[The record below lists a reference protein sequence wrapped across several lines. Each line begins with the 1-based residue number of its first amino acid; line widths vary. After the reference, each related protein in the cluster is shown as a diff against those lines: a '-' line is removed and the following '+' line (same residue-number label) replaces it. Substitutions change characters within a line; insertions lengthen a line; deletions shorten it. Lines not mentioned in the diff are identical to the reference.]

1 MVTKKKAIVAA
12 RRRPGPQRSKG
23 VPKSR
28 ERGQRLPQKPTA
40 ARHPRPKPVRQP
52 RRKEGWLHWWNRKT
66 MSNPIPIVDPVLNW
80 GAWLIAPSSR
90 AWPNDPRHRSRN
102 LGRVIDGVTG
112 WAADVSGHVP
122 LVGRLCRP
130 VVRVGAHIVRGAEDI
145 INVVTSPFGFGL
157 FIICLLSLL
166 PCSEAS
172 QHWCPEAQRIT
183 NCCSQ
188 REISFCTRTMCW
200 HRHGCVPCSADG
212 CWTPVGVTWSV
223 LNASDRFD
231 LWYHLDWVSGIV
243 YTCDTLDIGEWCG
256 AAAVVVELAV
266 DTLQYHHDFVCNLTC
281 FLFVDPLDSTTW
293 FFEFVG
299 TDLVWVRVIWN
310 IIEGAPGLLGDFVT
324 GGLTVS
330 FLVLI
335 AYTIEGK
342 WSRAIMLLLLIS
354 YAKASGC
361 TSDSVFIAQEPA
373 EVCPTVNTFRGTA
386 LCFTPAPYIVREH
399 HLMPPGARGCI
410 WSKCHTVRTVYHE
423 DQRSG
428 WNLYNPSAGFD
439 YRKFTELFLQALQL
453 WAEQGYPNITSDV
466 KLISAD
472 SERSCYFPTR
482 ARLSGRCTG
491 WKGNLSAGETWEDC
505 GKGMWLTECA
515 VVWSSLVNQSWHTW
529 PSWFGGKRY
538 FIAVDPSER
547 CKQLNWTLRLPGSPE
562 IKSFNYAYRPHNHHY
577 STGEAASGYLQFSA
591 DGAYQVM
598 AGGTI
603 LSPFPYFHDALLLF
617 TFCILV
623 RARYMTFL
631 VAAWLVYT
639 AEGAVVD
646 AFAGPALAAA
656 CPPVAIAV
664 RHLQYQGWSLVFL
677 FLLPFFLELG
687 LLPYIFCAWLG
698 YSTFHSPALAAPHFG
713 LPVSCSFYL
722 LVVGLLL
729 SVFPFAKRVRAGW
742 LWSVTYTRE
751 RFTLAVE
758 TFCRVGRHYQTPL
771 CLISILLPDAA
782 LLCYFTIAFITG
794 WIDILLSSI
803 EEFWLKRMST
813 AEAASLLLRVY
824 DLLGGSGLFVLKWL
838 IRLFGRRGIWLYD
851 HLGEIDPRL
860 RRGLAEAAVW
870 FDPLMLEETEVRYV
884 KDAARKLACGDNVSG
899 LPVVARLGD
908 MVMCGWNSKV
918 HMDGWRLTRPFRV
931 DVSRHTSWFKTLSL
945 ALTGRDTRQARG
957 QVAILGTGLKVSM
970 GFGYG
975 GALVTC
981 YHSSRGKSLAT
992 PSGPTLPLSINAT
1005 DDTVVYPLPPGM
1017 TSLEPCGC
1025 GTSELWCLDRHGG
1038 LHRGELKD
1046 NVMVL
1051 TAPIPL
1057 RDMKGASGSPVLC
1070 SQGHAVGMLK
1080 SVCHVRSTCCKVNF
1094 VSVKESTAIRTVV
1107 PDTTNSLPPAV
1118 PKDYEVRVLHAA
1130 TGTGKTTKIPMQYVR
1145 DGYNV
1150 LVLNPSVMT
1159 TLSMGP
1165 YMLKEYGIAPS
1176 IHTGESSRGTGT
1188 KLTYCTYGKLTA
1200 MDTVLLQWADVVICD
1215 ECHDINAPT
1224 VLGIG
1229 HVLQHAEAAGVK
1241 LVLLAT
1247 ATPPGCATTKHPLI
1261 TEVELGTSGQM
1272 PYYGKK
1278 LEIENYQKG
1287 RHLVFFT
1294 SKELC
1299 ETNARL
1305 FRSMGVNSVAFYRGV
1320 AGSVIPD
1327 TGDVVVCATDAL
1339 MTGYTGDFD
1348 SVTDCNLAVIID
1360 LDIDL
1365 NPTFSI
1371 KLRTVQANAVV
1382 RMQRRGRTGRGRP
1395 GVYRFV
1401 DQGEACSGIVP
1412 ESVIVE
1418 AFDMAY
1424 AWYRMQPGDA
1434 QSLLEIYGRTPGLP
1448 VINSD
1453 LETWASV
1460 MENMKPNP
1468 GLLEKIKLSAENFAT
1483 LTAMQWELSEK
1494 RQAPLPGS
1502 EGRWKGGRYKTGK
1515 CPLIFHLDCDKN
1527 QEWDDS
1533 DPFIQGVSACLG
1545 LTREELAS
1553 GWGLLIAGGVTI
1565 GAAVL
1570 IDATSSLVV
1579 VGGIHINQDYINTI
1593 PSEVLFDL
1601 AGNEAEECGM
1611 DLISVKEHFVPMIDK
1626 LREQAAAL
1634 SATLSAYAKGGAEAA
1649 VKAAPDAA
1657 TYVQSTLLTY
1667 MTEILAGCSTFLGI
1681 ATIRNNAPLACV
1693 HAFVAG
1699 VVSTLPLY
1707 VKCLLG
1713 LAAGSV
1719 AACLTHTKPVCAFVA
1734 SGVIGAGL
1742 AELSLTSVFTSLFTG
1757 YAGATAGANVAYTI
1771 MDGRLPSLEDLLGLM
1786 GGVFNPGAVVAGVV
1800 VAIVLKK
1807 GIADRSPDW
1816 TNRLLAMLARTNVV
1830 PPAYFLDTDT
1840 LSQKIGKLIRDMTP
1854 IQLFH
1859 RLVSWLETPDT
1870 TPCAGDGLLLSLTRS
1885 VYRVL
1890 AGLTEWLKS
1899 HLPMPNFGMLS
1910 CDTPYKGEW
1919 AGNGT
1924 IQTRCGCGKKVT
1936 FRVNGGYVT
1945 KAAVPMTCWNYW
1957 MGGVPIN
1964 GSTCFTGTRP
1974 APVKWMYA
1982 TVLTG
1987 WDDWYEVKRL
1997 DGQYYLTGVSKDI
2010 IEIPTKI
2017 PTELAYCDGA
2027 RAAQHC
2033 GEPPVLI
2040 RDFAKVNGFDITLPI
2055 TLEKLAKLGAER
2067 VEQIR
2072 KEKLEALKPVET
2084 KTSEDLTP
2092 QNKTKL
2098 RGMLTADSLD
2108 KCWETQR
2115 NSVRASEDHKSFLDA
2130 TARHNPSNPP
2140 LEPYKKGCWCLP
2152 GFPCLEHKQDDRV
2165 IPTDEEWAEHKAQFD
2180 NKWQAAKEAQGVN
2193 TPLPSL
2199 DRVKALEPGASE
2211 EEVEDLRRKIAQGCQ
2226 KYGKDPEY
2234 TKAVDD
2240 HWEASK
2246 AAALPKPADPPKD
2259 DKKSEEPDWDTLHDR
2274 VSEKQKELAQ
2284 DPQKQKEA
2292 DDAFNAMFAASWE
2305 KAQQEL
2311 AKRGITPGDAR
2322 PAGSPLIR
2330 STPVVAPKQQTP
2342 SVKPVPED
2350 EKPSDGVANGMVD
2363 RFLEDVEVENAI
2375 LVVGKPV
2382 PSVSSMAEHG
2392 ADIFPRIYDP
2402 PEKTEEIP
2410 MVKLPSSI
2418 TSGIS
2423 SVTSWLTS
2431 PVRSEAS
2438 EQAPLV
2444 PIEEASS
2451 EDESPPEQQSG
2462 STGLTPIGRAKRAF
2476 KKLEASVTSACKAL
2490 VKGDSESEP
2499 LRPKGDER
2507 AVHLAFENP
2516 SYVADDKES
2525 TVPSED
2531 PTGFTQP
2538 NLQVPSSDDEPD
2550 PPPVPAPPEEVDY
2563 SDMPPLEESDPEES
2577 WTTFSESS
2585 RLRLMPETTPKPQRP
2600 KRPKKTLLQKVPASV
2615 MSKIKWRHS
2624 SVGLQESEDG
2634 SWETDE
2640 EEEAHCTWSYVWNGV
2655 PISTR
2660 QIGKLAAPVR
2670 YLTSGLG
2677 RMRQLVYYTSP
2688 ASAEERKAKVTY
2700 WRKGEVDKVLSNVRH
2715 KAIVAASKLNEVEVG
2730 FAYAADLTPPRS
2742 ATSCLSGLT
2751 AAEVRGLSPKAYKL
2765 CMEAYESIGDP
2776 TSKYCM
2782 VTIMPKVEI
2791 FVLTPEK
2798 PTQKPAR
2805 LIAYPPLEMRV
2816 AEKMVLGRIAPA
2828 AVKAVLG
2835 PAYGFQY
2842 TPWERVKVLVD
2853 WWSKK
2858 KRPMGFACDTVCFDS
2873 TVTAED
2879 VAFESQVYAAAA
2891 AKDVTKARIH
2901 GLGSTLYTHSPMYNQ
2916 EGKLLGVRNCR
2927 ASGVFTTSS
2936 SNCLTAFTKASAA
2949 AYHAGLQDVQWL
2961 VHGDDIIGICEA
2973 APTNAEDIS
2982 KLTTFAIWMRKYGC
2996 TQGDVVIPRYSL
3008 EEITAC
3014 SSNVSRATDLGT
3026 NKPYHFLTRDPVIPL
3041 GRAMMEAYDRNAA
3054 QTWVGNIILHYP
3066 AVWASRVLMVHWLD
3080 QIDTLADVPT
3090 DIVLDIWGTD
3100 YTISVWH
3107 LPHLIEKLHGPG
3119 ARRCAYYTADE
3130 IARVQRALKTLGY
3143 PPLRSWKL
3151 KAKALRVRLLQRG
3164 GAFAY
3169 LARHFLWFSVSK
3181 LPPEINESIFKS
3193 LDFKLPS
3200 FESPEGYLRRQTTKF
3215 KFKVDLLTL
3224 LSVLCFM
3231 TFVLM
3236 APVHGSGNFGNVGYA
3251 LALGAG

>member
-28 ERGQRLPQKPTA
+28 ERGQRLPQKPSA
-40 ARHPRPKPVRQP
+40 ARHPKAKPVQKP
-52 RRKEGWLHWWNRKT
+52 HRKEGWLHWWNRKT
-66 MSNPIPIVDPVLNW
+66 MSNPIPIVDPILNW

-145 INVVTSPFGFGL
+145 VNVVTSPFGFGL
-157 FIICLLSLL
+157 FIICLLSILGGVEG
-166 PCSEAS
+166 SS
-172 QHWCPEAQRIT
+172 HWCAEADRIT
-183 NCCSQ
+183 NCCAP
-188 REISFCTRTMCW
+188 REISFCTKTMCW

-231 LWYHLDWVSGIV
+231 LWYHLDWVSGLV
-243 YTCDTLDIGEWCG
+243 YGCDTLNIGEWCAAG
-256 AAAVVVELAV
+256 AVITELVV

-281 FLFVDPLDSTTW
+281 FLFVEPTEPNAW

-299 TDLVWVRVIWN
+299 TDLTWVRVIWSVV
-310 IIEGAPGLLGDFVT
+310 EGAPAVLGDFAT

-330 FLVLI
+330 FLVLV
-335 AYTIEGK
+335 AYVIDGR
-342 WSRAIMLLLLIS
+342 WSRALMLLLLIS
-354 YAKASGC
+354 YARG
-361 TSDSVFIAQEPA
+361 DSCDRTTVDIFKEPM
-373 EVCPTVNTFRGTA
+373 EVCPTVNTYRGTA

-399 HLMPPGARGCI
+399 HVLPPGVRGCV
-410 WSKCHTVRTVYHE
+410 WTKCHTVKTVRHE
-423 DQRSG
+423 NQHSG
-428 WNLYNPSAGFD
+428 YNLYDPSQGFD
-439 YRKFTELFLQALQL
+439 YGKFTELLMEAIQM
-453 WAEQGYPNITSDV
+453 WAHQGYPNLTSEVTTTIKNQD
-466 KLISAD
+466 D
-472 SERSCYFPTR
+472 ERFCYVPTR

-491 WKGNLSAGETWEDC
+491 WYGNLSAGETWEDC
-505 GKGMWLTECA
+505 GKGMWLTKCA

-529 PSWFGGKRY
+529 PTWFGGKRY
-538 FIAVDPSER
+538 FIAVDNSSECQR
-547 CKQLNWTLRLPGSPE
+547 LNWTLRLPGSPE
-562 IKSFNYAYRPHNHHY
+562 IKSFNYAYRPVNHHY
-577 STGEAASGYLQFSA
+577 STGEAASGYLQFSK
-591 DGAYQVM
+591 DGSFQVM

-603 LSPFPYFHDALLLF
+603 LSPFPYFHDAVLLF
-617 TFCILV
+617 SFCVLV
-623 RARYMTFL
+623 RARYVTFL

-639 AEGAVVD
+639 AEGAAVE
-646 AFAGPALAAA
+646 AYAGPALVAAFPA
-656 CPPVAIAV
+656 SFPAV
-664 RHLQYQGWSLVFL
+664 MALHSRGWSLVFL
-677 FLLPFFLELG
+677 LMLPFFLEQG
-687 LLPYIFCAWLG
+687 LLPFIFCAWVG
-698 YSTFHSPALAAPHFG
+698 YSSLHFPALAANPLVG
-713 LPVSCSFYL
+713 GYPSVSLYF
-722 LVVGLLL
+722 LVAGLLL
-729 SVFPFAKRVRAGW
+729 SIFPFSKRVRAGW
-742 LWSVTYTRE
+742 LWSATYTRE
-751 RFTLAVE
+751 RFTCAVE
-758 TFCRVGRHYQTPL
+758 SFCRLDRKSSLVL
-771 CLISILLPDAA
+771 CLVSMLLPDAA
-782 LLCYFTIAFITG
+782 LLCFFTIAVLVG
-794 WIDILLSSI
+794 WIEILLASI

-813 AEAASLLLRVY
+813 AEAAALLLRVF
-824 DLLGGSGLFVLKWL
+824 DLLGGSGLAILRWL
-838 IRLFGRRGIWLYD
+838 IKAFGRRGVWLYD

-860 RRGLAEAAVW
+860 RAGLAEAAVW
-870 FDPLMLEETEVRYV
+870 FDPLMLQETEVRYV
-884 KDAARKLACGDNVSG
+884 QDAARKLACGDAVAG

-908 MVMCGWNSKV
+908 LVMCGWNSKV

-931 DVSRHTSWFKTLSL
+931 DVSRHTGWFKTISL

-957 QVAILGTGLKVSM
+957 QVAILGTGLKASM

-975 GALVTC
+975 GALMTC
-981 YHSSRGKSLAT
+981 YHSSRGKTLAT
-992 PSGPTLPLSINAT
+992 PSGPTLPLSISAT

-1017 TSLEPCGC
+1017 TSLEPCVC

-1038 LHRGELKD
+1038 LHRGELKEK
-1046 NVMVL
+1046 VMVL
-1051 TAPIPL
+1051 TAPVPL
-1057 RDMKGASGSPVLC
+1057 RDMKGASGSPILC

-1080 SVCHVRSTCCKVNF
+1080 SVCHVRGTCCKVNF
-1094 VSVKESTAIRTVV
+1094 VDVKQTTAIRTVI

-1118 PKDYEVRVLHAA
+1118 PKDYEVRVLHAP
-1130 TGTGKTTKIPMQYVR
+1130 TGSGKTTKIPMQYVA

-1176 IHTGESSRGTGT
+1176 IHTGEQTRSTGT

-1200 MDTVLLQWADVVICD
+1200 MDTVLLQWADVIICD
-1215 ECHDINAPT
+1215 ECHDVNAPT
-1224 VLGIG
+1224 ILGIG
-1229 HVLQHAEAAGVK
+1229 HVLQNAEASGVK

-1247 ATPPGCATTKHPLI
+1247 ATPPGCATTKHPMI
-1261 TEVELGTSGQM
+1261 TEVELGTSGEL

-1278 LEIENYQKG
+1278 LELVNYQKG

-1305 FRSMGVNSVAFYRGV
+1305 FKSMGVNAVAFYRGV
-1320 AGSVIPD
+1320 PGGVIPD
-1327 TGDVVVCATDAL
+1327 AGDVVVCATDAL

-1348 SVTDCNLAVIID
+1348 SVTDCNLAVILD
-1360 LDIDL
+1360 LDVDL

-1371 KLRTVQANAVV
+1371 KLRTTQANAVV

-1412 ESVIVE
+1412 ESAVVE

-1424 AWYRMQPGDA
+1424 AWYRLSPGDTE
-1434 QSLLEIYGRTPGLP
+1434 SLLQMYGRTPGLP
-1448 VINSD
+1448 VINCD
-1453 LETWASV
+1453 LGTWAGV
-1460 MENMKPNP
+1460 MDCMKPNP

-1533 DPFIQGVSACLG
+1533 DPFIQGVAACLG

-1553 GWGLLIAGGVTI
+1553 GWGLLLAGGVTL

-1570 IDATSSLVV
+1570 VDATSSLVV
-1579 VGGIHINQDYINTI
+1579 VGGISINQDFINTI
-1593 PSEVLFDL
+1593 PAEVLFDL
-1601 AGNEAEECGM
+1601 AANEAEECGM
-1611 DLISVKEHFVPMIDK
+1611 DITAVKEHFVPMIDK

-1634 SATLSAYAKGGAEAA
+1634 SATLSAYARGGVAAAAE
-1649 VKAAPDAA
+1649 AAPDAA
-1657 TYVQSTLLTY
+1657 THVQSMILAYL
-1667 MTEILAGCSTFLGI
+1667 TEIIAGTSTLLGI
-1681 ATIRNNAPLACV
+1681 ATIRNNPPLACV

-1707 VKCLLG
+1707 AKCLLG

-1719 AACLTHTKPVCAFVA
+1719 AATLTHTRPVCAFVA
-1734 SGVIGAGL
+1734 AGVVGAGL
-1742 AELSLTSVFTSLFTG
+1742 AELSMTSVFMSLFSG

-1771 MDGRLPSLEDLLGLM
+1771 MDGKLPSLEDLLGLM
-1786 GGVFNPGAVVAGVV
+1786 GGVFNPGAVVAGIV

-1859 RLVSWLETPDT
+1859 RLVGWLETPDT
-1870 TPCAGDGLLLSLTRS
+1870 TPCAGDGLLSTLVRG

-1890 AGLTEWLKS
+1890 AGLVEWIKS
-1899 HLPMPNFGMLS
+1899 HLPCPNFGMLS
-1910 CDTPYKGEW
+1910 CDVPYQGEW

-1924 IQTRCGCGKKVT
+1924 IQTRCGCGKRVT
-1936 FRVNGGYVT
+1936 FRVNGGEVT
-1945 KAAVPMTCWNYW
+1945 KAAVPYNCWSFW
-1957 MGGVPIN
+1957 KGGVPIN
-1964 GSTCFTGTRP
+1964 GSTCFTGTKP
-1974 APVKWMYA
+1974 APVKWQVA
-1982 TVLTG
+1982 VVLTG
-1987 WDDWYEVKRL
+1987 WNDWYEVKRI
-1997 DGQYYLTGVSKDI
+1997 GPGYYLTGVSKDI
-2010 IEIPTKI
+2010 IEVPTQI

-2027 RAAQHC
+2027 RVSQHC

-2040 RDFAKVNGFDITLPI
+2040 RDFARVNGFEVTMPI
-2055 TLEKLAKLGAER
+2055 TLEKLAKLLGEQMEQKRLARIKAIQERDRTDTYEHNPYELCADVLCGVVPTSISLDTKVPTIKDRFKKAEEKLYERTLARLNPDYDRTKDKIIVRKDDKGRPTAWQDLTSGKKVVLNPAGWADLVEEQER
-2067 VEQIR
+2067 VCEEIEAAHAPKEEKKEEPEPPKAKGWADLVEEQIASTAPQQLDVSKLEGDR
-2072 KEKLEALKPVET
+2072 KEE
-2084 KTSEDLTP
+2084 
-2092 QNKTKL
+2092 
-2098 RGMLTADSLD
+2098 
-2108 KCWETQR
+2108 
-2115 NSVRASEDHKSFLDA
+2115 
-2130 TARHNPSNPP
+2130 
-2140 LEPYKKGCWCLP
+2140 
-2152 GFPCLEHKQDDRV
+2152 
-2165 IPTDEEWAEHKAQFD
+2165 
-2180 NKWQAAKEAQGVN
+2180 
-2193 TPLPSL
+2193 
-2199 DRVKALEPGASE
+2199 
-2211 EEVEDLRRKIAQGCQ
+2211 
-2226 KYGKDPEY
+2226 
-2234 TKAVDD
+2234 
-2240 HWEASK
+2240 
-2246 AAALPKPADPPKD
+2246 AALPGVVSTLVATTPPLVKR
-2259 DKKSEEPDWDTLHDR
+2259 LF
-2274 VSEKQKELAQ
+2274 KEMAETI
-2284 DPQKQKEA
+2284 PEA
-2292 DDAFNAMFAASWE
+2292 
-2305 KAQQEL
+2305 
-2311 AKRGITPGDAR
+2311 
-2322 PAGSPLIR
+2322 
-2330 STPVVAPKQQTP
+2330 
-2342 SVKPVPED
+2342 PVPIQTVSSICDNRED
-2350 EKPSDGVANGMVD
+2350 EV
-2363 RFLEDVEVENAI
+2363 VEVP
-2375 LVVGKPV
+2375 L
-2382 PSVSSMAEHG
+2382 
-2392 ADIFPRIYDP
+2392 DP
-2402 PEKTEEIP
+2402 PEIEAEIP
-2410 MVKLPSSI
+2410 LTVPIGRMLKSGLSAVTEWVSRPSSI
-2418 TSGIS
+2418 TSGDEDHL
-2423 SVTSWLTS
+2423 VEK
-2431 PVRSEAS
+2431 PQEA
-2438 EQAPLV
+2438 P
-2444 PIEEASS
+2444 EER
-2451 EDESPPEQQSG
+2451 SG
-2462 STGLTPIGRAKRAF
+2462 STGLTPISACKRAF
-2476 KKLEASVTSACKAL
+2476 KKLEKAVTSVVTSAATPVKAIPEL
-2490 VKGDSESEP
+2490 QATS
-2499 LRPKGDER
+2499 
-2507 AVHLAFENP
+2507 FENP
-2516 SYVADDKES
+2516 CYTPDVDPLPHPVGGLYEEQILMAPDADDES
-2525 TVPSED
+2525 SFANSRLIPS
-2531 PTGFTQP
+2531 
-2538 NLQVPSSDDEPD
+2538 
-2550 PPPVPAPPEEVDY
+2550 EVDY
-2563 SDMPPLEESDPEES
+2563 SDMPPLEGDDNDSCWESMSEASMAAPLV
-2577 WTTFSESS
+2577 ESS
-2585 RLRLMPETTPKPQRP
+2585 KPP
-2600 KRPKKTLLQKVPASV
+2600 TKSKPTLK
-2615 MSKIKWRHS
+2615 SKIKSRLTTIPKIPPMTLKRLDWKPLGK
-2624 SVGLQESEDG
+2624 GLEESEDG

-2640 EEEAHCTWSYVWNGV
+2640 EAEEKCTWSYIWNGV

-2660 QIGKLAAPVR
+2660 QVGKLVNPVR

-2700 WRKGEVDKVLSNVRH
+2700 WRKGEVDKVLSTVRH
-2715 KAIVAASKLNEVEVG
+2715 RAVVAASKLREVEIG
-2730 FAYAADLTPPRS
+2730 FPAAADLTPPRS

-2751 AAEVRGLSPKAYKL
+2751 AKEVRGLSPKAHKL
-2765 CMEAYESIGDP
+2765 CMEAYNSIGDP

-2798 PTQKPAR
+2798 PTHKPAR

-2842 TPWERVKVLVD
+2842 TPWERVKVLVE
-2853 WWSKK
+2853 WWRKK
-2858 KRPMGFACDTVCFDS
+2858 RRPMGFACDTICFDS

-2891 AKDVTKARIH
+2891 AKDETKAKIH

-2916 EGKLLGVRNCR
+2916 DGKLLGVRNCR

-2949 AYHAGLQDVQWL
+2949 AYHAGLEDVQWL

-2973 APTNAEDIS
+2973 SPTHSEDIS
-2982 KLTTFAIWMRKYGC
+2982 KLTTFATWMRKYGC

-3014 SSNVSRATDLGT
+3014 SSNVSMATDLGT

-3107 LPHLIEKLHGPG
+3107 LPYLIEKLHGPG

-3164 GAFAY
+3164 GAFAF

-3181 LPPEINESIFKS
+3181 LPPELNDSIFKS

-3236 APVHGSGNFGNVGYA
+3236 APVH
-3251 LALGAG
+3251 

>member
-1 MVTKKKAIVAA
+1 MVTKKKSIVAA

-28 ERGQRLPQKPTA
+28 EKGQRLPQKPQA
-40 ARHPRPKPVRQP
+40 AHHPRPKPARQP

-66 MSNPIPIVDPVLNW
+66 MSNPIPIVDPVLSW

-145 INVVTSPFGFGL
+145 VNVVTSPFGFGL
-157 FIICLLSLL
+157 FIICLLSLV
-166 PCSEAS
+166 PCSEAAS
-172 QHWCPEAQRIT
+172 HWCPEAQRVT

-188 REISFCTRTMCW
+188 REISFCTRTMCS

-212 CWTPVGVTWSV
+212 CWTPVGVTRSV

-231 LWYHLDWVSGIV
+231 LWYHLDWVFGIV

-256 AAAVVVELAV
+256 LAALAV
-266 DTLQYHHDFVCNLTC
+266 
-281 FLFVDPLDSTTW
+281 
-293 FFEFVG
+293 
-299 TDLVWVRVIWN
+299 
-310 IIEGAPGLLGDFVT
+310 
-324 GGLTVS
+324 
-330 FLVLI
+330 LVLV
-335 AYTIEGK
+335 AYTIEGR

-354 YAKASGC
+354 YARASGC
-361 TSDSVFIAQEPA
+361 AEDHVFIRQEPN

-386 LCFTPAPYIVREH
+386 LCFTPAPYIVKEH
-399 HLMPPGARGCI
+399 HLMPPGARGCV
-410 WSKCHTVRTVYHE
+410 WSKCHTVKTVYHE

-428 WNLYNPSAGFD
+428 YNLYNPSAGFD
-439 YRKFTELFLQALQL
+439 YEKFTQLLLQALQM
-453 WAEQGYPNITSDV
+453 WADQGYPNITSDV
-466 KLISAD
+466 KVISAD

-491 WKGNLSAGETWEDC
+491 WTGNLSAGETWEDC

-515 VVWSSLVNQSWHTW
+515 VVWSSLVNQSWPRW

-538 FIAVDPSER
+538 FLAVDPSER

-562 IKSFNYAYRPHNHHY
+562 IYSFNYAYRPFNHHY
-577 STGEAASGYLQFSA
+577 STGEAASGYLQFST

-623 RARYMTFL
+623 RARYVTFL
-631 VAAWLVYT
+631 VAAWLVYSV
-639 AEGAVVD
+639 EGAVVD
-646 AFAGPALAAA
+646 VFAGPALASV
-656 CPPVAIAV
+656 CPIAFPFV
-664 RHLQYQGWSLVFL
+664 DRLQYQGWSLVFL
-677 FLLPFFLELG
+677 FLFPYFLDRG
-687 LLPYIFCAWLG
+687 LLPYVLCAWLG
-698 YSTFHSPALAAPHFG
+698 YCTYYSPALAS
-713 LPVSCSFYL
+713 PVFLVSPSCAGWTL
-722 LVVGLLL
+722 MLGLLL
-729 SVFPFAKRVRAGW
+729 SVFPFSKKVRAGW
-742 LWSVTYTRE
+742 LWSASYTRE

-758 TFCRVGRHYQTPL
+758 SFCRVGYRNQLPL
-771 CLISILLPDAA
+771 CLVSMLLPDAA
-782 LLCYFTIAFITG
+782 LLCFFTIAFLVG
-794 WIDILLSSI
+794 WIDILLASI

-813 AEAASLLLRVY
+813 AEAAALLLRVY
-824 DLLGGSGLFVLKWL
+824 DLLGGSGLFALKWL

-860 RRGLAEAAVW
+860 RAGLAEAAVW
-870 FDPLMLEETEVRYV
+870 FEPLMLSETEVLYV
-884 KDAARKLACGDNVSG
+884 KDAARKLACGDNVRG

-931 DVSRHTSWFKTLSL
+931 DVSRHTSWFKTMSL

-957 QVAILGTGLKVSM
+957 QIAILGTGLKVSM
-970 GFGYG
+970 GFGFG

-981 YHSSRGKSLAT
+981 YHSSRGKSIAT

-1017 TSLEPCGC
+1017 TSLEACCC

-1046 NVMVL
+1046 KFMVL

-1070 SQGHAVGMLK
+1070 SQGHVVGMLK

-1094 VSVKESTAIRTVV
+1094 VNVKESTAIRTVV

-1130 TGTGKTTKIPMQYVR
+1130 TGTGKTTKIPMKYVS

-1159 TLSMGP
+1159 TRSMGP
-1165 YMLKEYGIAPS
+1165 YMLATYGIAPS
-1176 IHTGESSRGTGT
+1176 IHTGEQTRTTGT

-1229 HVLQHAEAAGVK
+1229 HVLQNAEAAGVK

-1261 TEVELGTSGQM
+1261 TEVELGTSGEL

-1278 LEIENYQKG
+1278 LEVSNYQTG

-1305 FRSMGVNSVAFYRGV
+1305 FRSMGLNSVAFYRGV
-1320 AGSVIPD
+1320 QGSVIPD
-1327 TGDVVVCATDAL
+1327 SGDVVVCATDAL

-1348 SVTDCNLAVIID
+1348 SVTDCNLAVIMD
-1360 LDIDL
+1360 LDVDL

-1412 ESVIVE
+1412 ESVILE
-1418 AFDMAY
+1418 AYDMAY
-1424 AWYRMQPGDA
+1424 AWYRILPGDA
-1434 QSLLEIYGRTPGLP
+1434 QTLLEMYGRTPGLP

-1453 LETWASV
+1453 LATWASV

-1483 LTAMQWELSEK
+1483 ITAMQWELSEK

-1533 DPFIQGVSACLG
+1533 DPFIQGISACLG

-1553 GWGLLIAGGVTI
+1553 GWGMLLAGGVAI
-1565 GAAVL
+1565 GTAVL

-1579 VGGIHINQDYINTI
+1579 VGGISINQDFINTI
-1593 PSEVLFDL
+1593 PADVLFDL
-1601 AGNEAEECGM
+1601 QNNEAEECGM
-1611 DLISVKEHFVPMIDK
+1611 DLLSVKENFVPMIDR

-1634 SATLSAYAKGGAEAA
+1634 AATLSAYAKGGVEAA
-1649 VKAAPDAA
+1649 VEAAPNTA
-1657 TYVQSTLLTY
+1657 THVQT
-1667 MTEILAGCSTFLGI
+1667 MILAYMSEIIAGLSTFLGV
-1681 ATIRNNAPLACV
+1681 ATIRNNPPLACV

-1699 VVSTLPLY
+1699 VVSALPLHI
-1707 VKCLLG
+1707 KCLLG

-1719 AACLTHTKPVCAFVA
+1719 AATLTHTKPVCAFVA
-1734 SGVIGAGL
+1734 SGIIGAGL
-1742 AELSLTSVFTSLFTG
+1742 SELSMTSVCMSLFSG

-1771 MDGRLPSLEDLLGLM
+1771 MEGKMPSLEDLLGLL

-1859 RLVSWLETPDT
+1859 RLVSWLETPDV
-1870 TPCAGDGLLLSLTRS
+1870 TPCGGDGLLATLTKG

-1890 AGLTEWLKS
+1890 AGLVEWLRA

-1987 WDDWYEVKRL
+1987 WNTWYEVKRI
-1997 DGQYYLTGVSKDI
+1997 DGQYYLTGVSSDI
-2010 IEIPTKI
+2010 IDIPTSI

-2033 GEPPVLI
+2033 GEPPALI
-2040 RDFAKVNGFDITLPI
+2040 RDYAKVNGVEVHLPI
-2055 TLEKLAKLGAER
+2055 TLEKLASLQAER
-2067 VEQIR
+2067 IEEKKRAKMEALDPKMKVHCTFTEGGLPVCYDQSAHTWPEGVVQSAHLETLAAKTSPAQVESTPPRTPEPEEPLQSAKVMADPSEPLYEFGSEPCEQPEVAAEMSKLQETVEDIKHAESEEFKTLYLKTLEQAKLSTWR
-2072 KEKLEALKPVET
+2072 SNQDNPQVVTIHESSAKVMADPTASVPEEDKEPPPDPKEKGMVTRFIDDVREALAPPKPK
-2084 KTSEDLTP
+2084 KTPT
-2092 QNKTKL
+2092 
-2098 RGMLTADSLD
+2098 
-2108 KCWETQR
+2108 
-2115 NSVRASEDHKSFLDA
+2115 VA
-2130 TARHNPSNPP
+2130 T
-2140 LEPYKKGCWCLP
+2140 
-2152 GFPCLEHKQDDRV
+2152 V
-2165 IPTDEEWAEHKAQFD
+2165 AEHCEFETCSVEPA
-2180 NKWQAAKEAQGVN
+2180 EIESEV
-2193 TPLPSL
+2193 P
-2199 DRVKALEPGASE
+2199 RVVPVAEIVSAGISAVTSWTGFTRESVASE
-2211 EEVEDLRRKIAQGCQ
+2211 EEMALVPLGRDS
-2226 KYGKDPEY
+2226 
-2234 TKAVDD
+2234 DD
-2240 HWEASK
+2240 E
-2246 AAALPKPADPPKD
+2246 
-2259 DKKSEEPDWDTLHDR
+2259 
-2274 VSEKQKELAQ
+2274 
-2284 DPQKQKEA
+2284 
-2292 DDAFNAMFAASWE
+2292 E
-2305 KAQQEL
+2305 KALEQ
-2311 AKRGITPGDAR
+2311 
-2322 PAGSPLIR
+2322 R
-2330 STPVVAPKQQTP
+2330 S
-2342 SVKPVPED
+2342 S
-2350 EKPSDGVANGMVD
+2350 
-2363 RFLEDVEVENAI
+2363 
-2375 LVVGKPV
+2375 
-2382 PSVSSMAEHG
+2382 
-2392 ADIFPRIYDP
+2392 
-2402 PEKTEEIP
+2402 
-2410 MVKLPSSI
+2410 
-2418 TSGIS
+2418 
-2423 SVTSWLTS
+2423 
-2431 PVRSEAS
+2431 
-2438 EQAPLV
+2438 
-2444 PIEEASS
+2444 
-2451 EDESPPEQQSG
+2451 
-2462 STGLTPIGRAKRAF
+2462 STGLTPISKCKQAF
-2476 KKLEASVTSACKAL
+2476 NKLERTITSACKTL
-2490 VKGDSESEP
+2490 TGSRSTPRQTSTQETNPP
-2499 LRPKGDER
+2499 LS
-2507 AVHLAFENP
+2507 FINP
-2516 SYVADDKES
+2516 SFMDEEEEASPPFEAPKEYTEQVLVA
-2525 TVPSED
+2525 PA
-2531 PTGFTQP
+2531 
-2538 NLQVPSSDDEPD
+2538 SD
-2550 PPPVPAPPEEVDY
+2550 EEQYD
-2563 SDMPPLEESDPEES
+2563 DMPPLEGDDDDE
-2577 WTTFSESS
+2577 WTTQSENSM
-2585 RLRLMPETTPKPQRP
+2585 RLRLLPASTSTKLAKPKQ
-2600 KRPKKTLLQKVPASV
+2600 KKPLLQKIPAAV
-2615 MSKIKWRHS
+2615 MSKVKWRQT
-2624 SVGLQESEDG
+2624 SVGLQESED
-2634 SWETDE
+2634 SWETE
-2640 EEEAHCTWSYVWNGV
+2640 EEEAQCTWSYVWNGV

-2660 QIGKLAAPVR
+2660 QIGKLATPVR

-2688 ASAEERKAKVTY
+2688 ASAEDRKAKVTY
-2700 WRKGEVDKVLSNVRH
+2700 WRRGEVDKVLTTIRH
-2715 KAIVAASKLNEVEVG
+2715 KAVVAASKLNEVEIG
-2730 FAYAADLTPPRS
+2730 FPAAADLTPPRS

-2751 AAEVRGLSPKAYKL
+2751 AKEVKGLSPKAHRL
-2765 CMEAYESIGDP
+2765 CMEAYDSIGDP

-2853 WWSKK
+2853 WWTKK

-2891 AKDVTKARIH
+2891 AKETTKAKIH

-2949 AYHAGLQDVQWL
+2949 AYHAGLGEVQWL
-2961 VHGDDIIGICEA
+2961 VHGDDIIGITEA
-2973 APTNAEDIS
+2973 SPTNAEDIT

-2996 TQGDVVIPRYSL
+2996 TQGEAVIPRYSL

-3026 NKPYHFLTRDPVIPL
+3026 NKPYHYLTRDPVIPL

-3130 IARVQRALKTLGY
+3130 IARVQRALKVLGY

-3164 GAFAY
+3164 GAFAF

-3181 LPPEINESIFKS
+3181 LPPELNESIFKS

-3236 APVHGSGNFGNVGYA
+3236 APIH
-3251 LALGAG
+3251 

>member
-28 ERGQRLPQKPTA
+28 ERGQRLPQKPSA
-40 ARHPRPKPVRQP
+40 ARHPRPKPVKQP

-66 MSNPIPIVDPVLNW
+66 MSNPIPIVDPVLSW

-166 PCSEAS
+166 PCSEAAS
-172 QHWCPEAQRIT
+172 HWCPEAQRIT
-183 NCCSQ
+183 NCCAQ

-243 YTCDTLDIGEWCG
+243 YACDTLDIGEWCG
-256 AAAVVVELAV
+256 AAAIVLELAV

-281 FLFVDPLDSTTW
+281 FLFVEPLDSTTW

-299 TDLVWVRVIWN
+299 TDLAWVRVIWN
-310 IIEGAPGLLGDFVT
+310 IIEGAPGLLADFVT

-361 TSDSVFIAQEPA
+361 AEDSVFIRQEPMS
-373 EVCPTVNTFRGTA
+373 VCPTVNTFRGTA
-386 LCFTPAPYIVREH
+386 LCFTPAPYIVKEH

-410 WSKCHTVRTVYHE
+410 WSKCHTVKTVRHE
-423 DQRSG
+423 DNRSG
-428 WNLYNPSAGFD
+428 YNLYDPSAGFD

-453 WAEQGYPNITSDV
+453 WAEQGMPNITSDV

-472 SERSCYFPTR
+472 SEVACYFPTR
-482 ARLSGRCTG
+482 ARLQGRCTG

-515 VVWSSLVNQSWHTW
+515 VVWSSLVNQSWLTW
-529 PSWFGGKRY
+529 PTWFGGKRY

-577 STGEAASGYLQFSA
+577 ATGEAASGYLQFST
-591 DGAYQVM
+591 DGAYQIV

-623 RARYMTFL
+623 RARYVTFL

-639 AEGAVVD
+639 TEGAVVES
-646 AFAGPALAAA
+646 FAGPALAAVN
-656 CPPVAIAV
+656 PAV
-664 RHLQYQGWSLVFL
+664 TPAVHYLHSRGWSLVFL
-677 FLLPFFLELG
+677 LLFPFFLEQG
-687 LLPYIFCAWLG
+687 LLPYVFCAWLG
-698 YSTFHSPALAAPHFG
+698 YCTFHSPALASPLIGIPTPCAFW
-713 LPVSCSFYL
+713 L
-722 LVVGLLL
+722 LVLGLVL
-729 SVFPFAKRVRAGW
+729 SVFPFSKRFRAGW
-742 LWSVTYTRE
+742 LWSAVYTRE

-758 TFCRVGRHYQTPL
+758 TFCRVGRRNQLPL
-771 CLISILLPDAA
+771 CLLSILLPDAA

-794 WIDILLSSI
+794 WIDLLLSGV

-813 AEAASLLLRVY
+813 AEAASLLLRIY
-824 DLLGGSGLFVLKWL
+824 DLLGGSGLFILKWL

-870 FDPLMLEETEVRYV
+870 FEPLMLEETEVRYV
-884 KDAARKLACGDNVSG
+884 KDAARKLACGDNVAG

-981 YHSSRGKSLAT
+981 YHSSRGKTLAT

-1046 NVMVL
+1046 KVMVL

-1261 TEVELGTSGQM
+1261 TEVELGTSGEL

-1278 LEIENYQKG
+1278 LELVNYQKG

-1320 AGSVIPD
+1320 AGTVIPD

-1348 SVTDCNLAVIID
+1348 SVTDCNLAVICD

-1371 KLRTVQANAVV
+1371 KLRTTQANAVV

-1395 GVYRFV
+1395 GVYRYC

-1412 ESVIVE
+1412 ESVVLE
-1418 AFDMAY
+1418 AYDMAY
-1424 AWYRMQPGDA
+1424 AWYRMNPGDT
-1434 QSLLEIYGRTPGLP
+1434 QCLLEMYGRTPGLP

-1453 LETWASV
+1453 LATWASV

-1468 GLLEKIKLSAENFAT
+1468 GLLEKIKLSADSFAT
-1483 LTAMQWELSEK
+1483 ITAMQWELSEK

-1515 CPLIFHLDCDKN
+1515 CPLIFHLDCDKD

-1553 GWGLLIAGGVTI
+1553 GWGLLLAGGVAV

-1570 IDATSSLVV
+1570 VDATSSLVV

-1593 PSEVLFDL
+1593 PADVLFDL
-1601 AGNEAEECGM
+1601 ANNEAEECGM
-1611 DLISVKEHFVPMIDK
+1611 DLVSVKEHFVPMIDK

-1634 SATLSAYAKGGAEAA
+1634 SATLSAYAKGGAQAA
-1649 VKAAPDAA
+1649 VEAAPDAA
-1657 TYVQSTLLTY
+1657 THVQSMILAY
-1667 MTEILAGCSTFLGI
+1667 MTEIIAGCSTLLGI
-1681 ATIRNNAPLACV
+1681 ATIRNNPPLACV

-1707 VKCLLG
+1707 AKCLLG

-1719 AACLTHTKPVCAFVA
+1719 AATISHTKPVCAFVGA
-1734 SGVIGAGL
+1734 GIVGAGL
-1742 AELSLTSVFTSLFTG
+1742 AELSMTSLFMSLFSG

-1771 MDGRLPSLEDLLGLM
+1771 MEGKMPSLEDLLGLM

-1870 TPCAGDGLLLSLTRS
+1870 TPCAGDGLLLTLSKA

-1890 AGLTEWLKS
+1890 AGLTEWLKAA
-1899 HLPMPNFGMLS
+1899 LPMPNFGMLS

-1924 IQTRCGCGKKVT
+1924 IQTRCGCGKRVT

-1945 KAAVPMTCWNYW
+1945 KAAVPITCWNYW

-1974 APVKWMYA
+1974 APVKWTYGV
-1982 TVLTG
+1982 VLTG
-1987 WDDWYEVKRL
+1987 WDDWYEVKRW

-2017 PTELAYCDGA
+2017 PTDLAYCDGA

-2040 RDFAKVNGFDITLPI
+2040 RDQAKVNGFEVTLPI
-2055 TLEKLAKLGAER
+2055 TLEKLASLQA
-2067 VEQIR
+2067 
-2072 KEKLEALKPVET
+2072 EKLEKDRQEKIKAAQEASKKDEQEEETSGPPNWQKAPEKKEDKKEDTLAEHFEKLAIANRQAAVSKSQDFGEVAPKKKPIRIKLKPTTYKPRDPVTGLYE
-2084 KTSEDLTP
+2084 
-2092 QNKTKL
+2092 N
-2098 RGMLTADSLD
+2098 G
-2108 KCWETQR
+2108 
-2115 NSVRASEDHKSFLDA
+2115 SFDP
-2130 TARHNPSNPP
+2130 PSMPKMDPP
-2140 LEPYKKGCWCLP
+2140 P
-2152 GFPCLEHKQDDRV
+2152 GFKPGAPFCGLYEGLENPFPPTPKSPEPPQA
-2165 IPTDEEWAEHKAQFD
+2165 TDEEVQEIVRRQ
-2180 NKWQAAKEAQGVN
+2180 
-2193 TPLPSL
+2193 P
-2199 DRVKALEPGASE
+2199 EP
-2211 EEVEDLRRKIAQGCQ
+2211 V
-2226 KYGKDPEY
+2226 
-2234 TKAVDD
+2234 
-2240 HWEASK
+2240 
-2246 AAALPKPADPPKD
+2246 AAAPMELPPM
-2259 DKKSEEPDWDTLHDR
+2259 
-2274 VSEKQKELAQ
+2274 V
-2284 DPQKQKEA
+2284 
-2292 DDAFNAMFAASWE
+2292 
-2305 KAQQEL
+2305 
-2311 AKRGITPGDAR
+2311 AR
-2322 PAGSPLIR
+2322 Y
-2330 STPVVAPKQQTP
+2330 
-2342 SVKPVPED
+2342 
-2350 EKPSDGVANGMVD
+2350 
-2363 RFLEDVEVENAI
+2363 LEDVETVTPAI
-2375 LVVGKPV
+2375 DPFGVGKLVQTYAEHREDEYVSKPEIEETIPV
-2382 PSVSSMAEHG
+2382 VPFASYVRSSVSAVATLGYKKVKSHRSDTSE
-2392 ADIFPRIYDP
+2392 DIS
-2402 PEKTEEIP
+2402 
-2410 MVKLPSSI
+2410 L
-2418 TSGIS
+2418 
-2423 SVTSWLTS
+2423 
-2431 PVRSEAS
+2431 
-2438 EQAPLV
+2438 APLREESE
-2444 PIEEASS
+2444 EEA
-2451 EDESPPEQQSG
+2451 EPPEQRSG
-2462 STGLTPIGRAKRAF
+2462 STGLTPISKCKQAFRRLERA
-2476 KKLEASVTSACKAL
+2476 VTSACSTMTGTSTAPQKQTPPT
-2490 VKGDSESEP
+2490 S
-2499 LRPKGDER
+2499 
-2507 AVHLAFENP
+2507 FENP
-2516 SYVADDKES
+2516 AYQPDEESAVDKPLIALAPDVS
-2525 TVPSED
+2525 DASPSVVPLLD
-2531 PTGFTQP
+2531 
-2538 NLQVPSSDDEPD
+2538 
-2550 PPPVPAPPEEVDY
+2550 EVDY
-2563 SDMPPLEESDPEES
+2563 SDMPPLEGEEDGTESV

-2585 RLRLMPETTPKPQRP
+2585 RLELMPEAPPKKSKVKTQFKIEPKPRS
-2600 KRPKKTLLQKVPASV
+2600 LLQKVPTSV
-2615 MSKIKWRHS
+2615 MSKIKWRK
-2624 SVGLQESEDG
+2624 VTVKPEEDSD
-2634 SWETDE
+2634 SWETEPEQE
-2640 EEEAHCTWSYVWNGV
+2640 EECTWSYVWNGV

-2660 QIGKLAAPVR
+2660 QIGKLVTPVR
-2670 YLTSGLG
+2670 YLTAGLG

-2688 ASAEERKAKVTY
+2688 ASAEDRKAKVTY
-2700 WRKGEVDKVLSNVRH
+2700 WRKGEVDKVLNTVRH
-2715 KAIVAASKLNEVEVG
+2715 KAIVAASKLNEVEIG
-2730 FAYAADLTPPRS
+2730 FAAAADLTPPRS
-2742 ATSCLSGLT
+2742 ATSCLSKLT
-2751 AAEVRGLSPKAYKL
+2751 AAEVRALSPKAYKL

-2853 WWSKK
+2853 WWTKK

-2891 AKDVTKARIH
+2891 AKDTTKAKIH
-2901 GLGSTLYTHSPMYNQ
+2901 ALGSTLYTHSPMYNQ

-2949 AYHAGLQDVQWL
+2949 AYHAGLTDVQWL

-2973 APTNAEDIS
+2973 SPTHSEDIS

-3026 NKPYHFLTRDPVIPL
+3026 NKPYHYLTRDPVIPL

-3107 LPHLIEKLHGPG
+3107 LPYLIEKLHGPG

-3164 GAFAY
+3164 GAFAF

-3181 LPPEINESIFKS
+3181 LPPELNESIFQS

-3236 APVHGSGNFGNVGYA
+3236 APIH
-3251 LALGAG
+3251 

>member
-28 ERGQRLPQKPTA
+28 ERGQRLPQKPSA

-66 MSNPIPIVDPVLNW
+66 MSNPIPIVDPVLSW

-157 FIICLLSLL
+157 FIIVLLSLVTG
-166 PCSEAS
+166 SEAAS
-172 QHWCPEAQRIT
+172 HWCPEAQRIT
-183 NCCSQ
+183 NCCNR

-200 HRHGCVPCSADG
+200 HKHGCIPCTSEG
-212 CWTPVGVTWSV
+212 CWTPVGVTWST

-243 YTCDTLDIGEWCG
+243 YGCDTLDVGEWCG
-256 AAAVVVELAV
+256 TAAVIVELAV

-281 FLFVDPLDSTTW
+281 FLFVDPMGPASW

-299 TDLVWVRVIWN
+299 MDSTWLRVLWSVV
-310 IIEGAPGLLGDFVT
+310 EGAPGLVADFAS

-330 FLVLI
+330 FLVLV
-335 AYTIEGK
+335 AYVIEGR
-342 WSRAIMLLLLIS
+342 WSRAIMLLFLIS
-354 YAKASGC
+354 YARGHGC
-361 TSDSVFIAQEPA
+361 AEDSVVVRQEPM
-373 EVCPTVNTFRGTA
+373 EICPTVNTFRGTA
-386 LCFTPAPYIVREH
+386 LCFTPAPVIVREH
-399 HLMPPGARGCI
+399 HVMPPGARGCI
-410 WSKCHTVRTVYHE
+410 WTKRHTVKTVHHE
-423 DQRSG
+423 NRHSG
-428 WNLYNPSAGFD
+428 YNIYDPSQGFD
-439 YRKFTELFLQALQL
+439 YSAFVELLIKAFQR
-453 WAEQGYPNITSDV
+453 WEAEGMPNITSDV
-466 KLISAD
+466 SITSAD
-472 SERSCYFPTR
+472 CERLCYFPTR
-482 ARLSGRCTG
+482 RMLSGRCTG
-491 WKGNLSAGETWEDC
+491 WYGNLTAGETWEEC
-505 GKGMWLTECA
+505 GKGMWLTRCA
-515 VVWSSLVNQSWHTW
+515 AVWSSLLNSSWHTW
-529 PSWFGGKRY
+529 PTWYRGKRF
-538 FIAVDPSER
+538 FIAVDNSTD
-547 CKQLNWTLRLPGSPE
+547 CQQLNWTLRLPGSPE
-562 IKSFNYAYRPHNHHY
+562 IKSFNYAYRPANHHY
-577 STGEAASGYLQFSA
+577 SMGEAASGYLQFSS
-591 DGAYQVM
+591 DGAYQIV

-623 RARYMTFL
+623 RARYVTFA

-639 AEGAVVD
+639 AEGAVVSG
-646 AFAGPALAAA
+646 FAGPALAAV
-656 CPPVAIAV
+656 CPPAV
-664 RHLQYQGWSLVFL
+664 FAAEHLYSRGWSLVLL
-677 FLLPFFLELG
+677 FLIPIFLERG
-687 LLPYIFCAWLG
+687 LLPYVFCSLLG
-698 YSTFHSPALAAPHFG
+698 YYSFHSPALASPLIG
-713 LPVSCSFYL
+713 IPCYYSFYAL
-722 LVVGLLL
+722 LLGLTL
-729 SVFPFAKRVRAGW
+729 SVFPFSKRVRAGW
-742 LWSVTYTRE
+742 LWSATYTRE

-758 TFCRVGRHYQTPL
+758 TFCRVGRQNQLPL
-771 CLISILLPDAA
+771 CLLSLLLPDAA
-782 LLCYFTIAFITG
+782 LLCYFTIAFTVG
-794 WIDILLSSI
+794 WIDLLLSGI
-803 EEFWLKRMST
+803 EEFWIKRMST
-813 AEAASLLLRVY
+813 AEAAVVLLRVY
-824 DLLGGSGLFVLKWL
+824 DLLGGAGLFVIKWL
-838 IRLFGRRGIWLYD
+838 IKAMGRRGIWLYD

-860 RRGLAEAAVW
+860 RAGLAEAAVW
-870 FDPLMLEETEVRYV
+870 LDPLMLEETEVRYV
-884 KDAARKLACGDNVSG
+884 RDAARKLACGDNVSG

-918 HMDGWRLTRPFRV
+918 HMDGWRLSAPFRI
-931 DVSRHTSWFKTLSL
+931 DVSRHTSWFKTMSL
-945 ALTGRDTRQARG
+945 ALTGRDCRQARG
-957 QVAILGTGLKVSM
+957 QIAILGTGLKVSM

-1070 SQGHAVGMLK
+1070 AQGHVLGMLK

-1094 VSVKESTAIRTVV
+1094 VSVKASTAIRTVI

-1159 TLSMGP
+1159 TRSMGP
-1165 YMLKEYGIAPS
+1165 YMLAEYGIAPS
-1176 IHTGESSRGTGT
+1176 IHTGESVRATGT

-1229 HVLQHAEAAGVK
+1229 HVLQNAQSCGVK

-1261 TEVELGTSGQM
+1261 TEVELSTSGEI

-1278 LEIENYQKG
+1278 LELVNYQKG

-1299 ETNARL
+1299 DTNARL
-1305 FRSMGVNSVAFYRGV
+1305 FRSMGVHAVAFYRGV
-1320 AGSVIPD
+1320 EGTVIPD

-1348 SVTDCNLAVIID
+1348 SVTDCNLAVIQD
-1360 LDIDL
+1360 LDVDL

-1412 ESVIVE
+1412 EAVVLE
-1418 AFDMAY
+1418 AYDMAY
-1424 AWYRMQPGDA
+1424 AWYRMAPGDA
-1434 QSLLEIYGRTPGLP
+1434 QCLLEMYGRTPGLP

-1460 MENMKPNP
+1460 MDNMKPNP

-1483 LTAMQWELSEK
+1483 ITAMQWDLSERRK
-1494 RQAPLPGS
+1494 APLPGS
-1502 EGRWKGGRYKTGK
+1502 EGRWKGGRYKSGK

-1533 DPFIQGVSACLG
+1533 DPFIQGISACLG

-1553 GWGLLIAGGVTI
+1553 GWGMLLAGGVAI
-1565 GAAVL
+1565 GTAVL

-1579 VGGIHINQDYINTI
+1579 VGGIHINQDYINSI
-1593 PSEVLFDL
+1593 PAEVLFDL
-1601 AGNEAEECGM
+1601 ANNEAEECGM
-1611 DLISVKEHFVPMIDK
+1611 DLVSVKEAFVPMIDK

-1634 SATLSAYAKGGAEAA
+1634 SATLSAYAKGGVEAA
-1649 VKAAPDAA
+1649 VEAAPSTA
-1657 TYVQSTLLTY
+1657 THVQSMILAY
-1667 MTEILAGCSTFLGI
+1667 ISEIIAGCSTLLGI

-1699 VVSTLPLY
+1699 VVSALPLY
-1707 VKCLLG
+1707 AKCLIG

-1719 AACLTHTKPVCAFVA
+1719 AATISHTKPVCAFVA
-1734 SGVIGAGL
+1734 SGIIGAGL
-1742 AELSLTSVFTSLFTG
+1742 SELSMTSLFVSLFTG

-1771 MDGRLPSLEDLLGLM
+1771 MEGKLPSLEDLLGLM

-1870 TPCAGDGLLLSLTRS
+1870 TPCASDGLLTTLIRA

-1890 AGLTEWLKS
+1890 SGLVEWIKS
-1899 HLPMPNFGMLS
+1899 HLPYPNFGMLS
-1910 CDTPYKGEW
+1910 CDIPYSGEW

-1924 IQTRCGCGKKVT
+1924 VQTRCGCGKRVT
-1936 FRVNGGYVT
+1936 FRVNGGMVT
-1945 KAAVPMTCWNYW
+1945 KAAVPWSCWSYW
-1957 MGGVPIN
+1957 KGGVPVN

-1974 APVKWMYA
+1974 APVKWQIGV
-1982 TVLTG
+1982 VLTG
-1987 WDDWYEVKRL
+1987 WNDWYEVKRL

-2010 IEIPTKI
+2010 IEIPVRV

-2027 RAAQHC
+2027 RVAQHC

-2040 RDFAKVNGFDITLPI
+2040 RDFAKVNGFDVTLPI
-2055 TLEKLAKLGAER
+2055 TLERLAKLLAEDMEAKR
-2067 VEQIR
+2067 LARIKAAQEREGKDTYAHNPFELCADVLTGVVPAGISLDTKVPTISQRFKKAE
-2072 KEKLEALKPVET
+2072 EALYERALGRLNPDYDRTKDKLIARRDEKGRPTAWQDLNTGKKVVLQAAGWADLVEEQEAVMNEIEQAHQQPKEEEKQSTPTSTHQQPADTKPEPALLSWADEVEAQAASSPPAPEPPKQPST
-2084 KTSEDLTP
+2084 SWADMVEEQAASVKTSPAELKVNRLLEDIEALTP
-2092 QNKTKL
+2092 EIP
-2098 RGMLTADSLD
+2098 TADQSAPKVTTEGEID
-2108 KCWETQR
+2108 
-2115 NSVRASEDHKSFLDA
+2115 
-2130 TARHNPSNPP
+2130 
-2140 LEPYKKGCWCLP
+2140 
-2152 GFPCLEHKQDDRV
+2152 
-2165 IPTDEEWAEHKAQFD
+2165 
-2180 NKWQAAKEAQGVN
+2180 
-2193 TPLPSL
+2193 LPS
-2199 DRVKALEPGASE
+2199 
-2211 EEVEDLRRKIAQGCQ
+2211 
-2226 KYGKDPEY
+2226 
-2234 TKAVDD
+2234 
-2240 HWEASK
+2240 
-2246 AAALPKPADPPKD
+2246 
-2259 DKKSEEPDWDTLHDR
+2259 
-2274 VSEKQKELAQ
+2274 
-2284 DPQKQKEA
+2284 
-2292 DDAFNAMFAASWE
+2292 
-2305 KAQQEL
+2305 
-2311 AKRGITPGDAR
+2311 
-2322 PAGSPLIR
+2322 
-2330 STPVVAPKQQTP
+2330 
-2342 SVKPVPED
+2342 
-2350 EKPSDGVANGMVD
+2350 
-2363 RFLEDVEVENAI
+2363 
-2375 LVVGKPV
+2375 
-2382 PSVSSMAEHG
+2382 
-2392 ADIFPRIYDP
+2392 P
-2402 PEKTEEIP
+2402 PESSAEIP
-2410 MVKLPSSI
+2410 MVPIGPLI
-2418 TSGIS
+2418 RAGIS
-2423 SVTSWLTS
+2423 AVTSWTKS
-2431 PVRSEAS
+2431 PSTTGTGSEHIS
-2438 EQAPLV
+2438 LIRLDGDEV
-2444 PIEEASS
+2444 EE
-2451 EDESPPEQQSG
+2451 EEEPQLDTGSG
-2462 STGLTPIGRAKRAF
+2462 STKDTPITKCKQAF
-2476 KKLEASVTSACKAL
+2476 KKLEKAVVSACTSLTAQ
-2490 VKGDSESEP
+2490 P
-2499 LRPKGDER
+2499 APK
-2507 AVHLAFENP
+2507 
-2516 SYVADDKES
+2516 
-2525 TVPSED
+2525 
-2531 PTGFTQP
+2531 
-2538 NLQVPSSDDEPD
+2538 
-2550 PPPVPAPPEEVDY
+2550 PPPQPTCFSNPVYEHDVDPLPTPSGQQEYVDQILQAHDTDEEVSFSGSKLSIAEDY
-2563 SDMPPLEESDPEES
+2563 SDMPPLEGDWE
-2577 WTTFSESS
+2577 TMSEASA
-2585 RLRLMPETTPKPQRP
+2585 RAPLVERKKPPP
-2600 KRPKKTLLQKVPASV
+2600 KRKFTIPKIPPLTLRKLT
-2615 MSKIKWRHS
+2615 WRPVS
-2624 SVGLQESEDG
+2624 EGLQESESG
-2634 SWETDE
+2634 SWETEDE
-2640 EEEAHCTWSYVWNGV
+2640 AEEQCTWSYVWNGV

-2660 QIGKLAAPVR
+2660 QVGKLVNPVR

-2700 WRKGEVDKVLSNVRH
+2700 WRKGEVDKVLTTVRH
-2715 KAIVAASKLNEVEVG
+2715 KALVAASKLNEVEVG
-2730 FAYAADLTPPRS
+2730 FPAAADMTPPRS

-2751 AAEVRGLSPKAYKL
+2751 AKEVKGLSPKAHRL
-2765 CMEAYESIGDP
+2765 CMEAYDSIGDP

-2791 FVLTPEK
+2791 FVLTPQK

-2842 TPWERVKVLVD
+2842 TPWERVKVLVE
-2853 WWSKK
+2853 WWKKK
-2858 KRPMGFACDTVCFDS
+2858 KRPMGFACDTICFDS

-2879 VAFESQVYAAAA
+2879 VAFESAVYAAAA
-2891 AKDVTKARIH
+2891 AKDTTKAKIH

-2949 AYHAGLQDVQWL
+2949 AYHAGLTDVQWL

-3014 SSNVSRATDLGT
+3014 SSNVSMATDLGT
-3026 NKPYHFLTRDPVIPL
+3026 NKPYYFLTRDPVIPL

-3107 LPHLIEKLHGPG
+3107 LPYLIEKLHGPG

-3164 GAFAY
+3164 GAFAF

-3181 LPPEINESIFKS
+3181 LPPELNDSIFKS

-3215 KFKVDLLTL
+3215 KFKVDILTL

-3236 APVHGSGNFGNVGYA
+3236 APATGSGFSNPRFAA
-3251 LALGAG
+3251 LLAH

>member
-28 ERGQRLPQKPTA
+28 EKGQRLPQKPTA
-40 ARHPRPKPVRQP
+40 ARTVRPRQVRQP

-66 MSNPIPIVDPVLNW
+66 MSNPIPIVDPVLSW

-157 FIICLLSLL
+157 FIIALLSLG
-166 PCSEAS
+166 SVAEAAS
-172 QHWCPEAQRIT
+172 HWCPEAQRIT
-183 NCCSQ
+183 NCCSR

-200 HRHGCVPCSADG
+200 HKHGCVPCTADG
-212 CWTPVGVTWSV
+212 CWTPVGVTWST
-223 LNASDRFD
+223 LNATDRFD

-243 YTCDTLDIGEWCG
+243 YGCDTLNIGEWCG
-256 AAAVVVELAV
+256 AAAVIVELVV

-281 FLFVDPLDSTTW
+281 FMFIEPLDSTTW

-299 TDLVWVRVIWN
+299 MDSTWLKVIWSV
-310 IIEGAPGLLGDFVT
+310 IEGAPGLLYDFVS

-330 FLVLI
+330 FLVLV
-335 AYTIEGK
+335 AYTIEGR
-342 WSRAIMLLLLIS
+342 WSRAIMLLFLIS
-354 YAKASGC
+354 YARGDSCA
-361 TSDSVFIAQEPA
+361 SDSVVINTEPM

-386 LCFTPAPYIVREH
+386 LCFTPAPVIVREH
-399 HLMPPGARGCI
+399 AVMPSGARGCI
-410 WSKCHTVRTVYHE
+410 WTKRHTVKTVYHE
-423 DQRSG
+423 NKHSG
-428 WNLYNPSAGFD
+428 WNYYNPSEGFD
-439 YRKFTELFLQALQL
+439 YTAFVELLTQAFQL
-453 WAEQGYPNITSDV
+453 WAAQGMPNITSDV
-466 KLISAD
+466 SITSAD
-472 SERSCYFPTR
+472 CERLCYFPTR
-482 ARLSGRCTG
+482 KMLSGGCTG
-491 WKGNLSAGETWEDC
+491 WKGNLTAGETWEDC

-515 VVWSSLVNQSWHTW
+515 AVWSSLLNNTWHKWPTW
-529 PSWFGGKRY
+529 YRGRRF
-538 FIAVDPSER
+538 FIAVDNSSR
-547 CKQLNWTLRLPGSPE
+547 CQQLNWTLRLPGSPE
-562 IKSFNYAYRPHNHHY
+562 IKSFNYAYRPVNHHY
-577 STGEAASGYLQFSA
+577 ATGEAASGYIQFST

-623 RARYMTFL
+623 RARYVTFL
-631 VAAWLVYT
+631 VAAWLVYS
-639 AEGAVVD
+639 AEGAIVD
-646 AFAGPALAAA
+646 GFAGPALAAVY
-656 CPPVAIAV
+656 PPATPFIPVLRA
-664 RHLQYQGWSLVFL
+664 RGWSLVFL
-677 FLLPFFLELG
+677 FLFPFFLERG
-687 LLPYIFCAWLG
+687 LLPYLFCAWLG
-698 YSTFHSPALAAPHFG
+698 YSTFYSPALASPHLG
-713 LPVSCSFYL
+713 VPTSAAFYT
-722 LVVGLLL
+722 LVAGLLL

-742 LWSVTYTRE
+742 LWSAVYMRE

-758 TFCRVGRHYQTPL
+758 TFCRIAQKDQLAL
-771 CLISILLPDAA
+771 CLFSVLLPDAA

-794 WIDILLSSI
+794 RIDLLLSSI

-824 DLLGGSGLFVLKWL
+824 DLLGGSGLFILKWL

-851 HLGEIDPRL
+851 HLGEIDPKL

-870 FDPLMLEETEVRYV
+870 FEPLMLEETEVMYV
-884 KDAARKLACGDNVSG
+884 KDAARKLACGDAVRG

-908 MVMCGWNSKV
+908 LVMCGWNSKV
-918 HMDGWRLTRPFRV
+918 HMGGWRLTRPFRV
-931 DVSRHTSWFKTLSL
+931 DVSRHTSWFKTMSL

-957 QVAILGTGLKVSM
+957 QIAILGTGLKVSM

-981 YHSSRGKSLAT
+981 YHSSRGKSIAT

-1017 TSLEPCGC
+1017 TSLQPCSC

-1046 NVMVL
+1046 NTMVL
-1051 TAPIPL
+1051 TAPVPL
-1057 RDMKGASGSPVLC
+1057 RDMKGSSGSPILC
-1070 SQGHAVGMLK
+1070 TQGHAVGMLK
-1080 SVCHVRSTCCKVNF
+1080 SVCHVRSVCCKVNF
-1094 VSVKESTAIRTVV
+1094 VNIKESTAIRTVV

-1118 PKDYEVRVLHAA
+1118 PKDYEVRVLHAP
-1130 TGTGKTTKIPMQYVR
+1130 TGTGKTTKIPMKYVH

-1165 YMLKEYGIAPS
+1165 YMLKEYNIAPS

-1229 HVLQHAEAAGVK
+1229 HVLQNAEACGVK

-1261 TEVELGTSGQM
+1261 TEVELGTSGEV

-1278 LEIENYQKG
+1278 LELVNYQKG

-1305 FRSMGVNSVAFYRGV
+1305 FRSLGLNSVAFYRGI
-1320 AGSVIPD
+1320 AGTVIPD
-1327 TGDVVVCATDAL
+1327 SGDVVVCATDAL

-1348 SVTDCNLAVIID
+1348 SVTDCNLAVIMD

-1418 AFDMAY
+1418 AYDMAY
-1424 AWYRMQPGDA
+1424 AWYRLNPGDT
-1434 QSLLEIYGRTPGLP
+1434 QSLLEMYGRTPGLP

-1453 LETWASV
+1453 LATWANV
-1460 MENMKPNP
+1460 MDNMKPNP
-1468 GLLEKIKLSAENFAT
+1468 GLLEKIKLSAENFVT

-1545 LTREELAS
+1545 LTREELTG
-1553 GWGLLIAGGVTI
+1553 GWGLLIAGGVSI

-1579 VGGIHINQDYINTI
+1579 VGGISINQDFINTI
-1593 PSEVLFDL
+1593 PADVLFDL
-1601 AGNEAEECGM
+1601 ANNEAEECGM
-1611 DLISVKEHFVPMIDK
+1611 DLLTVKEHFVPMIDK
-1626 LREQAAAL
+1626 LREQAAAI
-1634 SATLSAYAKGGAEAA
+1634 SATLSAYAKGGVTAAAEAA
-1649 VKAAPDAA
+1649 PTAAVH
-1657 TYVQSTLLTY
+1657 VQSMFLAY
-1667 MTEILAGCSTFLGI
+1667 ISEIIAGCSTLLGI
-1681 ATIRNNAPLACV
+1681 ATIRNNPPLACV

-1707 VKCLLG
+1707 AKCLLG

-1719 AACLTHTKPVCAFVA
+1719 AATISHTKPVCAFVA
-1734 SGVIGAGL
+1734 AGVVGAGL
-1742 AELSLTSVFTSLFTG
+1742 SELSMTSLFTSLFTG
-1757 YAGATAGANVAYTI
+1757 YAGATAGACVAYTI
-1771 MDGRLPSLEDLLGLM
+1771 MEGKMPTLEDLLGLM
-1786 GGVFNPGAVVAGVV
+1786 SGVFNPGAVVAGVV

-1859 RLVSWLETPDT
+1859 RLVSWLETPDV
-1870 TPCAGDGLLLSLTRS
+1870 TPCAGDNLFVTLSKA

-1890 AGLTEWLKS
+1890 SGMLEWLRAK
-1899 HLPMPNFGMLS
+1899 LPMPNFGMLS
-1910 CDTPYKGEW
+1910 CDVPYQGEW

-1924 IQTRCGCGKKVT
+1924 VQTECGCGKKVT

-1945 KAAVPMTCWNYW
+1945 KAAVPKTCWNYW
-1957 MGGVPIN
+1957 KSGVPIN

-1987 WDDWYEVKRL
+1987 WNDWYEVKRY
-1997 DGQYYLTGVSKDI
+1997 DGQYYLIGVSKDI

-2017 PTELAYCDGA
+2017 PTEMAYCDGA
-2027 RAAQHC
+2027 RVAQHC
-2033 GEPPVLI
+2033 GKPPVLI
-2040 RDFAKVNGFDITLPI
+2040 RDYAKVNGFDITMPI
-2055 TLEKLAKLGAER
+2055 TLERLAKMEAER
-2067 VEQIR
+2067 IEEEGQARRKMAKHGGVLPPKKKADADLPLGWWKHWPHWSEGSDCTSASSYSYRITRDKAQKFADDPEGNEEFPACAGKGPEPKPQDREKPASKEEIIDSSSSDDSVVKKLKAEADGLRVPTPPPPVKLPVVER
-2072 KEKLEALKPVET
+2072 FLADVDKVATPVVKPAPTVSSVVDHSGSDLGYAPSEG
-2084 KTSEDLTP
+2084 TSEDEPRTIP
-2092 QNKTKL
+2092 IGKIVKSGFAAISSWGKQT
-2098 RGMLTADSLD
+2098 S
-2108 KCWETQR
+2108 ETE
-2115 NSVRASEDHKSFLDA
+2115 SIPLASI
-2130 TARHNPSNPP
+2130 
-2140 LEPYKKGCWCLP
+2140 G
-2152 GFPCLEHKQDDRV
+2152 
-2165 IPTDEEWAEHKAQFD
+2165 
-2180 NKWQAAKEAQGVN
+2180 
-2193 TPLPSL
+2193 
-2199 DRVKALEPGASE
+2199 E
-2211 EEVEDLRRKIAQGCQ
+2211 EEE
-2226 KYGKDPEY
+2226 
-2234 TKAVDD
+2234 
-2240 HWEASK
+2240 
-2246 AAALPKPADPPKD
+2246 
-2259 DKKSEEPDWDTLHDR
+2259 
-2274 VSEKQKELAQ
+2274 
-2284 DPQKQKEA
+2284 
-2292 DDAFNAMFAASWE
+2292 
-2305 KAQQEL
+2305 
-2311 AKRGITPGDAR
+2311 
-2322 PAGSPLIR
+2322 
-2330 STPVVAPKQQTP
+2330 
-2342 SVKPVPED
+2342 
-2350 EKPSDGVANGMVD
+2350 
-2363 RFLEDVEVENAI
+2363 
-2375 LVVGKPV
+2375 
-2382 PSVSSMAEHG
+2382 
-2392 ADIFPRIYDP
+2392 P
-2402 PEKTEEIP
+2402 PEE
-2410 MVKLPSSI
+2410 
-2418 TSGIS
+2418 
-2423 SVTSWLTS
+2423 
-2431 PVRSEAS
+2431 R
-2438 EQAPLV
+2438 
-2444 PIEEASS
+2444 
-2451 EDESPPEQQSG
+2451 SG
-2462 STGLTPIGRAKRAF
+2462 STGLTPISKCKQAF
-2476 KKLEASVTSACKAL
+2476 NKLEKTVVSVCKSLTAA
-2490 VKGDSESEP
+2490 P
-2499 LRPKGDER
+2499 
-2507 AVHLAFENP
+2507 A
-2516 SYVADDKES
+2516 
-2525 TVPSED
+2525 
-2531 PTGFTQP
+2531 
-2538 NLQVPSSDDEPD
+2538 
-2550 PPPVPAPPEEVDY
+2550 PAPPAEAVYDSFVNPAYIGGDEEPTSKPEEGFVEQKLLPASTDTSGAVGALVPYEDVDY
-2563 SDMPPLEESDPEES
+2563 SDMPPLEGEEDDE
-2577 WTTFSESS
+2577 WTTQSEASMK
-2585 RLRLMPETTPKPQRP
+2585 LEMMDVDLGPPKPQRQP
-2600 KRPKKTLLQKVPASV
+2600 RQKKRGLLQKIPTSV
-2615 MSKIKWRHS
+2615 MSRVRWRR
-2624 SVGLQESEDG
+2624 LKDQDEEG
-2634 SWETDE
+2634 SWETE
-2640 EEEAHCTWSYVWNGV
+2640 EEEAQCTWSYVWNGV

-2660 QIGKLAAPVR
+2660 QIGKLVTPVR

-2677 RMRQLVYYTSP
+2677 RMRQLVYYTTP

-2700 WRKGEVDKVLSNVRH
+2700 WRKGEVDNVLANVRR
-2715 KAIVAASKLNEVEVG
+2715 KAIVAASKLREVEVS

-2751 AAEVRGLSPKAYKL
+2751 AKEVKGLTQKAYKL
-2765 CMEAYESIGDP
+2765 CTEAYNSIGDP

-2858 KRPMGFACDTVCFDS
+2858 KRPMGFACDTICFDS

-2891 AKDVTKARIH
+2891 AKDETKARIH

-2949 AYHAGLQDVQWL
+2949 AYHAGLGEVQWL

-2973 APTNAEDIS
+2973 APTHSEDIQ

-3080 QIDTLADVPT
+3080 QIDTLADVPQ

-3107 LPHLIEKLHGPG
+3107 LPYLIEKLHGPG

-3143 PPLRSWKL
+3143 PPLRAWKL

-3164 GAFAY
+3164 GAFAF

-3224 LSVLCFM
+3224 LSVFCFM

-3236 APVHGSGNFGNVGYA
+3236 APVTGSGNFGNAGYA
-3251 LALGAG
+3251 LALG

>member
-12 RRRPGPQRSKG
+12 RRRPGPQPQRSKG

-28 ERGQRLPQKPTA
+28 ERGQRLPQKPSA

-66 MSNPIPIVDPVLNW
+66 MSNPIPIVDPVLSW

-130 VVRVGAHIVRGAEDI
+130 AVRVGAHIVRGAEDI

-166 PCSEAS
+166 PCSEAAS
-172 QHWCPEAQRIT
+172 HWCPEAQRIT
-183 NCCSQ
+183 NCCNQ

-231 LWYHLDWVSGIV
+231 LWYHLDWVSGLV

-256 AAAVVVELAV
+256 AAALIVELAV

-281 FLFVDPLDSTTW
+281 FLFVEPMDANTW

-299 TDLVWVRVIWN
+299 TDLAWVRVIWN
-310 IIEGAPGLLGDFVT
+310 IVEGAPGLLVDFVS

-330 FLVLI
+330 FLVLV
-335 AYTIEGK
+335 AYTIEGR

-354 YAKASGC
+354 YAKASVC
-361 TSDSVFIAQEPA
+361 APNDVFIAQEPS
-373 EVCPTVNTFRGTA
+373 EVCPTVNTFRGVA
-386 LCFTPAPYIVREH
+386 LCFTPAPYLVKEH

-410 WSKCHTVRTVYHE
+410 WSKCHTVRTVLHE

-428 WNLYNPSAGFD
+428 YNLYNPSAGFD
-439 YRKFTELFLQALQL
+439 YRKFTELLLQAFQL
-453 WAEQGYPNITSDV
+453 WAEQGMPNITSEV
-466 KLISAD
+466 KIISQD
-472 SERSCYFPTR
+472 SERSCYFPSR

-491 WKGNLSAGETWEDC
+491 WKGNLTAGETWEDC
-505 GKGMWLTECA
+505 GKGMWLTDCA
-515 VVWSSLVNQSWHTW
+515 VVWSSLVNQSWPRW

-538 FIAVDPSER
+538 FLAVDPSDR

-562 IKSFNYAYRPHNHHY
+562 IFSFNYAYRPFYHHY

-591 DGAYQVM
+591 DGVYQVM

-617 TFCILV
+617 SFCILV
-623 RARYMTFL
+623 RARYVTFL
-631 VAAWLVYT
+631 VAAWLVYSV
-639 AEGAVVD
+639 EGAVVD
-646 AFAGPALAAA
+646 VFAGPALASV
-656 CPPVAIAV
+656 CPVAAIAV
-664 RHLQYQGWSLVFL
+664 DRLQYQGWSLVFL
-677 FLLPFFLELG
+677 MLFPYFLERG
-687 LLPYIFCAWLG
+687 LLPYVLCAWLG
-698 YSTFHSPALAAPHFG
+698 YCTYYSPALASPII
-713 LPVSCSFYL
+713 LVSPSCAGWTL
-722 LVVGLLL
+722 MVGLLL
-729 SVFPFAKRVRAGW
+729 SIFPFSKKVRAGW
-742 LWSVTYTRE
+742 LWSATYTRE

-758 TFCRVGRHYQTPL
+758 SFCRVGYRNQLPL
-771 CLISILLPDAA
+771 CLVSILLPDAA
-782 LLCYFTIAFITG
+782 LLVFFTIAFLVG
-794 WIDILLSSI
+794 WIDILLLSI

-813 AEAASLLLRVY
+813 AEAAALMLRVY
-824 DLLGGSGLFVLKWL
+824 DLLGGSGLFILKWL
-838 IRLFGRRGIWLYD
+838 VRLFGRRGVWLYD

-870 FDPLMLEETEVRYV
+870 LDPLMLEETEVRYV

-931 DVSRHTSWFKTLSL
+931 DVSRHTSWFKTMSL

-957 QVAILGTGLKVSM
+957 QIAILGTGLKVSM

-981 YHSSRGKSLAT
+981 YHSSRGKSIAT

-1017 TSLEPCGC
+1017 TSLEACCC

-1046 NVMVL
+1046 NHMVL

-1094 VSVKESTAIRTVV
+1094 VSVKESTAIRTVI

-1130 TGTGKTTKIPMQYVR
+1130 TGTGKTTKIPMKYVT

-1159 TLSMGP
+1159 TRSMGP
-1165 YMLKEYGIAPS
+1165 YMLQTYGIAPS
-1176 IHTGESSRGTGT
+1176 IHTGEQTRTTGT

-1261 TEVELGTSGQM
+1261 TEVELGTSGEL

-1278 LEIENYQKG
+1278 LELVNYQKG

-1305 FRSMGVNSVAFYRGV
+1305 FRSMGLNSVAFYRGV
-1320 AGSVIPD
+1320 AGTVIPE

-1348 SVTDCNLAVIID
+1348 SVTDCNLAVIMD
-1360 LDIDL
+1360 LDVDL

-1382 RMQRRGRTGRGRP
+1382 RMQRRGRTGRGKP

-1412 ESVIVE
+1412 ESVILE
-1418 AFDMAY
+1418 AYDMAY
-1424 AWYRMQPGDA
+1424 AWYRILPGDA
-1434 QSLLEIYGRTPGLP
+1434 QSLLEMYGRTPGLP

-1453 LETWASV
+1453 LATWASV

-1483 LTAMQWELSEK
+1483 ITAMQWELSEK

-1533 DPFIQGVSACLG
+1533 DPFIQGISACLG

-1553 GWGLLIAGGVTI
+1553 GWGMLLAGGVAI
-1565 GAAVL
+1565 GTAVL

-1579 VGGIHINQDYINTI
+1579 VGGIGINQDYINTI
-1593 PSEVLFDL
+1593 PAEVLFDL
-1601 AGNEAEECGM
+1601 ENNEAEECGM
-1611 DLISVKEHFVPMIDK
+1611 DLLSIKENFVPMMDR

-1634 SATLSAYAKGGAEAA
+1634 SATLSAYAKGGVEAA
-1649 VKAAPDAA
+1649 VEAAPNTA
-1657 TYVQSTLLTY
+1657 THVQTMLLAY
-1667 MTEILAGCSTFLGI
+1667 MSEIIAGLSTFLGI
-1681 ATIRNNAPLACV
+1681 ATIRNNPPLACV

-1699 VVSTLPLY
+1699 VVSALPLH

-1719 AACLTHTKPVCAFVA
+1719 AATLTHTKPVCAFVA
-1734 SGVIGAGL
+1734 AGVIGAGL
-1742 AELSLTSVFTSLFTG
+1742 SELSMTSLCMSLFSG

-1771 MDGRLPSLEDLLGLM
+1771 MEGKMPSLEDLLGLL
-1786 GGVFNPGAVVAGVV
+1786 GGVFNPGAVVAGIV

-1859 RLVSWLETPDT
+1859 RLVSWLETPDV
-1870 TPCAGDGLLLSLTRS
+1870 TPCAGDTLFHSITKG

-1890 AGLTEWLKS
+1890 AGLVEWLRS

-1924 IQTRCGCGKKVT
+1924 IQTQCGCGKKVT

-1945 KAAVPMTCWNYW
+1945 KAAVPINCWSYW

-1987 WDDWYEVKRL
+1987 WNTWYEVKRI
-1997 DGQYYLTGVSKDI
+1997 DGQYYLTGVSSDI
-2010 IEIPTKI
+2010 IDIPTSI

-2033 GEPPVLI
+2033 GKPPVLI
-2040 RDFAKVNGFDITLPI
+2040 RDYAKVNGVEVHLPI
-2055 TLEKLAKLGAER
+2055 TLEKLASLQAER
-2067 VEQIR
+2067 IEEKKR
-2072 KEKLEALKPVET
+2072 AKLESLNPEVRVYCAFTESGQPVCYDQ
-2084 KTSEDLTP
+2084 SEHTWP
-2092 QNKTKL
+2092 E
-2098 RGMLTADSLD
+2098 G
-2108 KCWETQR
+2108 
-2115 NSVRASEDHKSFLDA
+2115 VVKSA
-2130 TARHNPSNPP
+2130 H
-2140 LEPYKKGCWCLP
+2140 LERL
-2152 GFPCLEHKQDDRV
+2152 V
-2165 IPTDEEWAEHKAQFD
+2165 
-2180 NKWQAAKEAQGVN
+2180 
-2193 TPLPSL
+2193 
-2199 DRVKALEPGASE
+2199 
-2211 EEVEDLRRKIAQGCQ
+2211 
-2226 KYGKDPEY
+2226 
-2234 TKAVDD
+2234 
-2240 HWEASK
+2240 
-2246 AAALPKPADPPKD
+2246 
-2259 DKKSEEPDWDTLHDR
+2259 
-2274 VSEKQKELAQ
+2274 
-2284 DPQKQKEA
+2284 
-2292 DDAFNAMFAASWE
+2292 
-2305 KAQQEL
+2305 
-2311 AKRGITPGDAR
+2311 
-2322 PAGSPLIR
+2322 
-2330 STPVVAPKQQTP
+2330 
-2342 SVKPVPED
+2342 SVKPATEAVEEKSPIAEDPEQFQSARPMEDPSAPLVEFGPPED
-2350 EKPSDGVANGMVD
+2350 PPATEDKSKQPT
-2363 RFLEDVEVENAI
+2363 LEDDLKHFESEEFQKLYSETLMKA
-2375 LVVGKPV
+2375 VVSPGWKSTQASPQI
-2382 PSVSSMAEHG
+2382 STIHESSAKVMADPTESLPEE
-2392 ADIFPRIYDP
+2392 DKEPP
-2402 PEKTEEIP
+2402 PEKGMVSRFIDDVREALAPPKREKVTTVATVAEHCEYERCSVDPVEIEQEAPRVVPVAEMVSAGISAVTSWVGTSRSSAVSEEIP
-2410 MVKLPSSI
+2410 
-2418 TSGIS
+2418 
-2423 SVTSWLTS
+2423 
-2431 PVRSEAS
+2431 
-2438 EQAPLV
+2438 LV
-2444 PIEEASS
+2444 SLEDIPEE
-2451 EDESPPEQQSG
+2451 EGLPEQRSG
-2462 STGLTPIGRAKRAF
+2462 STGLTPISKCKQAF
-2476 KKLEASVTSACKAL
+2476 SRLEKTVTSVCKSLVAAPRSAPRREEVQKFDPPLSFINPSFQDEEEASPPFEAPKEYTEQIL
-2490 VKGDSESEP
+2490 VAPATDEEP
-2499 LRPKGDER
+2499 E
-2507 AVHLAFENP
+2507 
-2516 SYVADDKES
+2516 
-2525 TVPSED
+2525 
-2531 PTGFTQP
+2531 
-2538 NLQVPSSDDEPD
+2538 
-2550 PPPVPAPPEEVDY
+2550 DY
-2563 SDMPPLEESDPEES
+2563 SDMPPLEGEEDE
-2577 WTTFSESS
+2577 WTTQSEASMQ
-2585 RLRLMPETTPKPQRP
+2585 LRLLPSSSSNKQDKPKPKQ
-2600 KRPKKTLLQKVPASV
+2600 KKKTLLQKIPTSV
-2615 MSKIKWRHS
+2615 MSKVKWRQT
-2624 SVGLQESEDG
+2624 SVGLLESED
-2634 SWETDE
+2634 SWETE
-2640 EEEAHCTWSYVWNGV
+2640 EEEAQCTWSYVWNGV

-2660 QIGKLAAPVR
+2660 QIGKLATPVR

-2688 ASAEERKAKVTY
+2688 ASAEDRKAKVTY
-2700 WRKGEVDKVLSNVRH
+2700 WRKGEVDKVLSTVRH
-2715 KAIVAASKLNEVEVG
+2715 KAVVAASKLNEVEIG
-2730 FAYAADLTPPRS
+2730 FPAAADLTPPRS

-2751 AAEVRGLSPKAYKL
+2751 AKEVKGLSPKAHRL
-2765 CMEAYESIGDP
+2765 CMEAYDSIGDP

-2853 WWSKK
+2853 WWTKK

-2891 AKDVTKARIH
+2891 AKETTKAKIH

-2949 AYHAGLQDVQWL
+2949 AYHAGLGEVQWL

-2973 APTNAEDIS
+2973 SPTNAEDIT

-2996 TQGDVVIPRYSL
+2996 TQGEAVIPRYSL

-3014 SSNVSRATDLGT
+3014 SSNVCAPTDLGT

-3164 GAFAY
+3164 GAFAF

-3181 LPPEINESIFKS
+3181 LPPELNESIFNS

-3236 APVHGSGNFGNVGYA
+3236 APVH
-3251 LALGAG
+3251 

>member
-1 MVTKKKAIVAA
+1 MVTKRKAIVAA

-28 ERGQRLPQKPTA
+28 ERGQRLPQKPSA

-157 FIICLLSLL
+157 FIICLLSIL
-166 PCSEAS
+166 PGSEAAS
-172 QHWCPEAQRIT
+172 HWCPEAQRIT
-183 NCCSQ
+183 NCCAQ

-200 HRHGCVPCSADG
+200 HRHGCVPCSSDG

-243 YTCDTLDIGEWCG
+243 YACDTLDIGEWCG
-256 AAAVVVELAV
+256 AAAIIVELAV

-281 FLFVDPLDSTTW
+281 FLFVEPLDSTTW

-299 TDLVWVRVIWN
+299 TDWAWVRVVWN
-310 IIEGAPGLLGDFVT
+310 IIEGAPGLLADFVT

-342 WSRAIMLLLLIS
+342 WSRAVMLLLLIS
-354 YAKASGC
+354 YAKADSC
-361 TSDSVFIAQEPA
+361 APDSVFIRQEPNTI
-373 EVCPTVNTFRGTA
+373 CPTVNTFRGTA
-386 LCFTPAPYIVREH
+386 LCFTPAPYIVKEH

-410 WSKCHTVRTVYHE
+410 WSKCHTVKTVRHE
-423 DQRSG
+423 DNRSG
-428 WNLYNPSAGFD
+428 YNLYDPSAGFD
-439 YRKFTELFLQALQL
+439 YRKFTELLMQALQL

-466 KLISAD
+466 KLTSAD
-472 SERSCYFPTR
+472 SEVACYFPTR
-482 ARLSGRCTG
+482 ARLQGRCTG
-491 WKGNLSAGETWEDC
+491 WMGNLTAGETWEDC

-515 VVWSSLVNQSWHTW
+515 VVWSSLVNQSWLTW
-529 PSWFGGKRY
+529 PTWFGGKRY

-577 STGEAASGYLQFSA
+577 AIGEAASGYLQFST
-591 DGAYQVM
+591 DGAYQIV
-598 AGGTI
+598 AGGTV

-623 RARYMTFL
+623 RARYVTFL

-639 AEGAVVD
+639 TEGAIVD
-646 AFAGPALAAA
+646 GFAGPALAAVY
-656 CPPVAIAV
+656 PPATPFIPV
-664 RHLQYQGWSLVFL
+664 LQARGWSLVFL
-677 FLLPFFLELG
+677 FLFPFFLEQG
-687 LLPYIFCAWLG
+687 LLPYLFCAWLG
-698 YSTFHSPALAAPHFG
+698 YSTFHSPALASP
-713 LPVSCSFYL
+713 L
-722 LVVGLLL
+722 LGIPPSAAFFTLVAGLLL
-729 SVFPFAKRVRAGW
+729 SVFPFTKRVRAGW
-742 LWSVTYTRE
+742 LWSAVYVRE
-751 RFTLAVE
+751 RFALAVE
-758 TFCRVGRHYQTPL
+758 TFCRTARRDQLAL
-771 CLISILLPDAA
+771 CLFSVLLPDAA
-782 LLCYFTIAFITG
+782 LLCFFTIAFVTG
-794 WIDILLSSI
+794 WIDLLLSSI

-824 DLLGGSGLFVLKWL
+824 DLLGGSGLCILKWL
-838 IRLFGRRGIWLYD
+838 IKALGRRGVWLYD
-851 HLGEIDPRL
+851 HLGEVDPRL

-870 FDPLMLEETEVRYV
+870 FEPLMLEETEVVYV
-884 KDAARKLACGDNVSG
+884 KDAARKLACGDTVHG

-908 MVMCGWNSKV
+908 LVMCGWNSKV
-918 HMDGWRLTRPFRV
+918 HMGGWRLTRPFRV
-931 DVSRHTSWFKTLSL
+931 DVSRHTSWFKTMSL

-957 QVAILGTGLKVSM
+957 QIAILGTGLKVSM

-975 GALVTC
+975 GALMTC
-981 YHSSRGKSLAT
+981 YHSSRGKSIAT
-992 PSGPTLPLSINAT
+992 PSGPTLPLSISAT

-1017 TSLEPCGC
+1017 TSLQACNC

-1046 NVMVL
+1046 NTMVL
-1051 TAPIPL
+1051 TAPVSL
-1057 RDMKGASGSPVLC
+1057 RDMRGSSGSPILC
-1070 SQGHAVGMLK
+1070 TQGHAVGMLK
-1080 SVCHVRSTCCKVNF
+1080 SVCHVRSVCCKVNF
-1094 VSVKESTAIRTVV
+1094 VNIKESTAIRTVV

-1118 PKDYEVRVLHAA
+1118 PKDYEVRVLHAP
-1130 TGTGKTTKIPMQYVR
+1130 TGTGKTTKIPMKYVN

-1165 YMLKEYGIAPS
+1165 YMLSEYKIAPS

-1229 HVLQHAEAAGVK
+1229 HVLKHAEACGVK

-1261 TEVELGTSGQM
+1261 TEVELGTSGEV

-1278 LEIENYQKG
+1278 LELVNYQKG

-1305 FRSMGVNSVAFYRGV
+1305 FRSLGVNSVAFYRGV
-1320 AGSVIPD
+1320 AGTVIPT

-1348 SVTDCNLAVIID
+1348 SVTDCNLAVIMD

-1418 AFDMAY
+1418 AYDMAY
-1424 AWYRMQPGDA
+1424 AWYRLLPGDT
-1434 QSLLEIYGRTPGLP
+1434 QSLLEMYGRTPGLP

-1453 LETWASV
+1453 LETWANV
-1460 MENMKPNP
+1460 MDNMKPNP
-1468 GLLEKIKLSAENFAT
+1468 GLLEKIKLSAENFVT

-1545 LTREELAS
+1545 LTREELTS
-1553 GWGLLIAGGVTI
+1553 GWGLLVAGGVTI

-1579 VGGIHINQDYINTI
+1579 VGGISINQDFVNTI
-1593 PSEVLFDL
+1593 PADVLFDL
-1601 AGNEAEECGM
+1601 ANNEAEECGM
-1611 DLISVKEHFVPMIDK
+1611 DLLTVKEHFVPMIDK

-1634 SATLSAYAKGGAEAA
+1634 SATLSAYAKGGVAAAAEAA
-1649 VKAAPDAA
+1649 PSAA
-1657 TYVQSTLLTY
+1657 THVQSMFLAY
-1667 MTEILAGCSTFLGI
+1667 ISEIIAGCSTLLGI
-1681 ATIRNNAPLACV
+1681 ATIRNNPPLACV

-1707 VKCLLG
+1707 AKCLLG
-1713 LAAGSV
+1713 LAAGSI
-1719 AACLTHTKPVCAFVA
+1719 AATISHTKPVCAFVA
-1734 SGVIGAGL
+1734 AGVIGAGL
-1742 AELSLTSVFTSLFTG
+1742 SELSMTSLFTSLFTG

-1771 MDGRLPSLEDLLGLM
+1771 MEGRMPTLEDLLGLM
-1786 GGVFNPGAVVAGVV
+1786 SGVFNPGAVVAGVV

-1807 GIADRSPDW
+1807 GVADRSPDW

-1840 LSQKIGKLIRDMTP
+1840 LSQKIGKLIKDMTP

-1859 RLVSWLETPDT
+1859 RLVSWLEQPDV
-1870 TPCAGDGLLLSLTRS
+1870 TPCAGDNVFVTLSKA

-1890 AGLTEWLKS
+1890 SGMLEWLKAKV
-1899 HLPMPNFGMLS
+1899 PMPNFGMLS
-1910 CDTPYKGEW
+1910 CDKPYNGEW

-1924 IQTRCGCGKKVT
+1924 VQTECGCGKRVT
-1936 FRVNGGYVT
+1936 FRISGGYVT
-1945 KAAVPMTCWNYW
+1945 KAAVPRTCWNYW
-1957 MGGVPIN
+1957 KSGVPIN

-1987 WDDWYEVKRL
+1987 WNDWYEVKRY
-1997 DGQYYLTGVSKDI
+1997 DGQYYLIGVSKDI
-2010 IEIPTKI
+2010 IDIPTKI

-2027 RAAQHC
+2027 RVAQHC

-2040 RDFAKVNGFDITLPI
+2040 RDFAKVNGFDITMPI
-2055 TLEKLAKLGAER
+2055 TLERLAKMQAEKVEEERQAKLKLARYDVGEKTPTLKYLLTTLPPTGELKTPSQGDLAPESSESSESVHSSDFTSSSSNASIMEEWDPKFAGDPEGFR
-2067 VEQIR
+2067 AHLANKGPRDNAQSGDKPSPKSTSPNGPAAAQ
-2072 KEKLEALKPVET
+2072 KEISK
-2084 KTSEDLTP
+2084 
-2092 QNKTKL
+2092 
-2098 RGMLTADSLD
+2098 ADSD
-2108 KCWETQR
+2108 
-2115 NSVRASEDHKSFLDA
+2115 
-2130 TARHNPSNPP
+2130 PP
-2140 LEPYKKGCWCLP
+2140 QVP
-2152 GFPCLEHKQDDRV
+2152 
-2165 IPTDEEWAEHKAQFD
+2165 A
-2180 NKWQAAKEAQGVN
+2180 EAQPVGPSVVERFLADVEAQSGVAAVP
-2193 TPLPSL
+2193 TPKVSSLVHHSDSEIGYPPSESQSESEPRTVPIGSVFKAGL
-2199 DRVKALEPGASE
+2199 KALSDWG
-2211 EEVEDLRRKIAQGCQ
+2211 
-2226 KYGKDPEY
+2226 
-2234 TKAVDD
+2234 
-2240 HWEASK
+2240 
-2246 AAALPKPADPPKD
+2246 
-2259 DKKSEEPDWDTLHDR
+2259 KSETESIPLCNI
-2274 VSEKQKELAQ
+2274 SEGE
-2284 DPQKQKEA
+2284 E
-2292 DDAFNAMFAASWE
+2292 
-2305 KAQQEL
+2305 
-2311 AKRGITPGDAR
+2311 
-2322 PAGSPLIR
+2322 
-2330 STPVVAPKQQTP
+2330 
-2342 SVKPVPED
+2342 
-2350 EKPSDGVANGMVD
+2350 
-2363 RFLEDVEVENAI
+2363 
-2375 LVVGKPV
+2375 
-2382 PSVSSMAEHG
+2382 
-2392 ADIFPRIYDP
+2392 P
-2402 PEKTEEIP
+2402 PEE
-2410 MVKLPSSI
+2410 
-2418 TSGIS
+2418 
-2423 SVTSWLTS
+2423 
-2431 PVRSEAS
+2431 R
-2438 EQAPLV
+2438 
-2444 PIEEASS
+2444 
-2451 EDESPPEQQSG
+2451 SG
-2462 STGLTPIGRAKRAF
+2462 STGLTPISKCKQAF
-2476 KKLEASVTSACKAL
+2476 SKLEKTVVSVCKTLA
-2490 VKGDSESEP
+2490 GP
-2499 LRPKGDER
+2499 PK
-2507 AVHLAFENP
+2507 
-2516 SYVADDKES
+2516 
-2525 TVPSED
+2525 
-2531 PTGFTQP
+2531 
-2538 NLQVPSSDDEPD
+2538 
-2550 PPPVPAPPEEVDY
+2550 PAPPAEPTYSSFVNPAYEPEDAGGTKPADDGFVEQRLVAAGTDTSAAVGVTVPYEDVDY
-2563 SDMPPLEESDPEES
+2563 SDMPPLEGDEEDE
-2577 WTTFSESS
+2577 WATQSEASMQLKLLPA
-2585 RLRLMPETTPKPQRP
+2585 RVDAPKPQRQRKP
-2600 KRPKKTLLQKVPASV
+2600 RKRGLLQTIPASV
-2615 MSKIKWRHS
+2615 MSRVRMRHIPKD
-2624 SVGLQESEDG
+2624 EEED
-2634 SWETDE
+2634 SWET
-2640 EEEAHCTWSYVWNGV
+2640 EEEAQCTWSYVWNGV

-2660 QIGKLAAPVR
+2660 QVGKLVAPVR

-2677 RMRQLVYYTSP
+2677 RMRQLVYYTTP

-2700 WRKGEVDKVLSNVRH
+2700 WRKGEVDNVLANVRR
-2715 KAIVAASKLNEVEVG
+2715 KAIVSASKLREVEVS

-2751 AAEVRGLSPKAYKL
+2751 AKEVKGLTQKAHRL
-2765 CMEAYESIGDP
+2765 CTEAYNQIGDP

-2853 WWSKK
+2853 WWSKR
-2858 KRPMGFACDTVCFDS
+2858 KRPMGFACDTICFDS

-2891 AKDVTKARIH
+2891 AREETKARIH

-2949 AYHAGLQDVQWL
+2949 AYHAGLGDVQWL

-2973 APTNAEDIS
+2973 APTHSEDIQ

-3014 SSNVSRATDLGT
+3014 SSNVSKATDLGT
-3026 NKPYHFLTRDPVIPL
+3026 NKPYYFLTRDPVIPL
-3041 GRAMMEAYDRNAA
+3041 GRAMMEAYDRNVA

-3080 QIDTLADVPT
+3080 QIDTLADVP
-3090 DIVLDIWGTD
+3090 DNIVLDIWGTD

-3107 LPHLIEKLHGPG
+3107 LPYLIEKLHGPG

-3130 IARVQRALKTLGY
+3130 VARVQRALKTLGY
-3143 PPLRSWKL
+3143 PPLRAWKL

-3164 GAFAY
+3164 GAFAF

-3224 LSVLCFM
+3224 LSVFCFM

-3236 APVHGSGNFGNVGYA
+3236 APVTGSGNFGNAGYA
-3251 LALGAG
+3251 LALG

>member
-28 ERGQRLPQKPTA
+28 EKGQHLPQKASA
-40 ARHPRPKPVRQP
+40 ARHPRPRPVQRAARGGGGSRAP
-52 RRKEGWLHWWNRKT
+52 HRKEGWLHWWNRKT
-66 MSNPIPIVDPVLNW
+66 MSNPIPIVDPILNW

-145 INVVTSPFGFGL
+145 VNVVTSPFGFGL
-157 FIICLLSLL
+157 FIICLLSVL
-166 PCSEAS
+166 PGAQAAS
-172 QHWCPEAQRIT
+172 HWCAETQQIT
-183 NCCSQ
+183 NCCAD

-200 HRHGCVPCSADG
+200 HKHGCVPCSADG

-231 LWYHLDWVSGIV
+231 LWYHLDWVSGLV
-243 YTCDTLDIGEWCG
+243 YTCDILDIGEWCAG
-256 AAAVVVELAV
+256 AAVIVELAV

-281 FLFVDPLDSTTW
+281 FLFVEPLDATTW
-293 FFEFVG
+293 FYEFVG
-299 TDLVWVRVIWN
+299 MDLTWVKVIWTVV
-310 IIEGAPGLLGDFVT
+310 EGAPGLLVEFMS
-324 GGLTVS
+324 GGLCVS
-330 FLVLI
+330 FLVLV
-335 AYTIEGK
+335 AYAIEGR
-342 WSRAIMLLLLIS
+342 WTRAVMLLLLIS
-354 YAKASGC
+354 YARG
-361 TSDSVFIAQEPA
+361 DSCAPDAEFIRKEPSV
-373 EVCPTVNTFRGTA
+373 VCPTVNTFRGTA
-386 LCFTPAPYIVREH
+386 ICFTPAPYIVREH
-399 HLMPPGARGCI
+399 HVMPPGARGCI
-410 WSKCHTVRTVYHE
+410 WSKCHTVRTVRHE
-423 DQRSG
+423 NQHSG
-428 WNLYNPSAGFD
+428 YNIYDPSAGFD

-453 WAEQGYPNITSDV
+453 WAEQGMPNITSDV
-466 KLISAD
+466 KLTQTD
-472 SERSCYFPTR
+472 SEVSCYFPTR

-515 VVWSSLVNQSWHTW
+515 VVWSSLVNSSWLTW
-529 PSWFGGKRY
+529 PSWYGGKRY
-538 FIAVDPSER
+538 FLAVDPSER
-547 CKQLNWTLRLPGSPE
+547 CQKLNWTLRLPGSPE
-562 IKSFNYAYRPHNHHY
+562 IKTFNYAYRPHYHHY
-577 STGEAASGYLQFSA
+577 STGEAASGYLQFST

-623 RARYMTFL
+623 RARYVTFL

-639 AEGAVVD
+639 AEGAVVEV
-646 AFAGPALAAA
+646 FAGPALAAA
-656 CPPVAIAV
+656 APPFAVAV
-664 RHLQYQGWSLVFL
+664 PHLYSRGWSLVFL
-677 FLLPFFLELG
+677 FLFPFFLEQG
-687 LLPYIFCAWLG
+687 LLPYLFCAWLG
-698 YSTFHSPALAAPHFG
+698 YASFYSPALASPLLGIPPSAA
-713 LPVSCSFYL
+713 FYT

-729 SVFPFAKRVRAGW
+729 SVFPFSKKVRAGW
-742 LWSVTYTRE
+742 LWSATYTRE
-751 RFTLAVE
+751 RFTMAVE
-758 TFCRVGRHYQTPL
+758 TFCRVGHHNQLPL

-782 LLCYFTIAFITG
+782 LLCYFTIAVLVG
-794 WIDILLSSI
+794 WIDILLSSV

-813 AEAASLLLRVY
+813 AEAAQLLLRVY

-838 IRLFGRRGIWLYD
+838 IKAFGRRGVWLYD
-851 HLGEIDPRL
+851 HLGEIDPAL

-870 FDPLMLEETEVRYV
+870 FEPLMLEETEVRYV
-884 KDAARKLACGDNVSG
+884 KDAARKLACGDTVSG

-908 MVMCGWNSKV
+908 LVMCGWNSKV

-957 QVAILGTGLKVSM
+957 QVAILGTGLKISM

-981 YHSSRGKSLAT
+981 YHSSRGKTIAT

-1017 TSLEPCGC
+1017 TSLDPCGC

-1046 NVMVL
+1046 KVMVL

-1057 RDMKGASGSPVLC
+1057 RDMRGASGSPVLC

-1080 SVCHVRSTCCKVNF
+1080 SVCHVRGTCCKVNF

-1159 TLSMGP
+1159 TRSMGP

-1176 IHTGESSRGTGT
+1176 IHTGEQTRSTGT

-1229 HVLQHAEAAGVK
+1229 HVLQHAESSGVK

-1261 TEVELGTSGQM
+1261 TEVELGTSGEL

-1278 LEIENYQKG
+1278 LELVNYQKG

-1305 FRSMGVNSVAFYRGV
+1305 FRSMGVHAVAFYRGV
-1320 AGSVIPD
+1320 QGSVIPE

-1348 SVTDCNLAVIID
+1348 SVTDCNLAVILD
-1360 LDIDL
+1360 LDVDL
-1365 NPTFSI
+1365 NPTFTI

-1412 ESVIVE
+1412 ESVVLE
-1418 AFDMAY
+1418 AYDMAY
-1424 AWYRMQPGDA
+1424 AWYRLQPGDT
-1434 QSLLEIYGRTPGLP
+1434 QTLLEMYGRTPGLP

-1453 LETWASV
+1453 LATWASV
-1460 MENMKPNP
+1460 MECMKPNP

-1483 LTAMQWELSEK
+1483 ITAMQWELSEK
-1494 RQAPLPGS
+1494 EKAPLPGS

-1515 CPLIFHLDCDKN
+1515 CPLIFHLDCDKD

-1533 DPFIQGVSACLG
+1533 HPFIQGVSACLG
-1545 LTREELAS
+1545 LTREELTS
-1553 GWGLLIAGGVTI
+1553 GWGMLLAGGVAI

-1579 VGGIHINQDYINTI
+1579 VGGIHINQDFINTI
-1593 PSEVLFDL
+1593 PADVLFDL
-1601 AGNEAEECGM
+1601 ANNEAEECGM
-1611 DLISVKEHFVPMIDK
+1611 DLMSVKEHFVPMIDK

-1634 SATLSAYAKGGAEAA
+1634 SATLSAYAKGGVQAA
-1649 VKAAPDAA
+1649 VEAAPDTA
-1657 TYVQSTLLTY
+1657 THVQS
-1667 MTEILAGCSTFLGI
+1667 MILAYISEIIAGTSTLLGI

-1707 VKCLLG
+1707 AKCLLG

-1719 AACLTHTKPVCAFVA
+1719 AATLTHTKPACAFVA
-1734 SGVIGAGL
+1734 AGVVGAGL
-1742 AELSLTSVFTSLFTG
+1742 AEMSMTGLFTSLFSG
-1757 YAGATAGANVAYTI
+1757 YAGATAGACVAYTI
-1771 MDGRLPSLEDLLGLM
+1771 MEGKMPSLEDLLGLM

-1800 VAIVLKK
+1800 VAIILKK

-1870 TPCAGDGLLLSLTRS
+1870 TPCAGDGLLLTLARA
-1885 VYRVL
+1885 VFRVL

-1924 IQTRCGCGKKVT
+1924 VQTRCGCGKRVT
-1936 FRVNGGYVT
+1936 FRVSGGYVT

-1974 APVKWMYA
+1974 APVKWSTA
-1982 TVLTG
+1982 IVLTG
-1987 WDDWYEVKRL
+1987 WDDWYEVKR
-1997 DGQYYLTGVSKDI
+1997 DDVGYLLVGVSKDI

-2017 PTELAYCDGA
+2017 PTDLAYCDGA

-2033 GEPPVLI
+2033 GTPPVLI
-2040 RDFAKVNGFDITLPI
+2040 RDFAKVNGFDITMPI
-2055 TLEKLAKLGAER
+2055 SLEKLAKLQAER
-2067 VEQIR
+2067 VEEKR
-2072 KEKLEALKPVET
+2072 KEKLEAAKPDPPKGFDSLTKKNQDKLRDALSSISLDSVKPVSALDRA
-2084 KTSEDLTP
+2084 KED
-2092 QNKTKL
+2092 
-2098 RGMLTADSLD
+2098 R
-2108 KCWETQR
+2108 ER
-2115 NSVRASEDHKSFLDA
+2115 FLAA
-2130 TARHNPSNPP
+2130 TARNNPKNPP
-2140 LEPYKKGCWCLP
+2140 LPKPGADSNNNKKTCWCLP
-2152 GFPCLEHKQDDRV
+2152 GFPCLKHRSDGKEEDSDGP
-2165 IPTDEEWAEHKAQFD
+2165 IPFDPPSSDEEERDARWKEVIEADKKRKEEAEEFERMFASKWAAEKA
-2180 NKWQAAKEAQGVN
+2180 KQGVPGGAPVKEVQPN
-2193 TPLPSL
+2193 FHTLPIRTPDATRS
-2199 DRVKALEPGASE
+2199 EPA
-2211 EEVEDLRRKIAQGCQ
+2211 VE
-2226 KYGKDPEY
+2226 P
-2234 TKAVDD
+2234 
-2240 HWEASK
+2240 
-2246 AAALPKPADPPKD
+2246 
-2259 DKKSEEPDWDTLHDR
+2259 
-2274 VSEKQKELAQ
+2274 EKQ
-2284 DPQKQKEA
+2284 EA
-2292 DDAFNAMFAASWE
+2292 TPAKAPEPETVGVDAFKIGLLF
-2305 KAQQEL
+2305 KD
-2311 AKRGITPGDAR
+2311 GPGHDDQV
-2322 PAGSPLIR
+2322 GTDSKI
-2330 STPVVAPKQQTP
+2330 QT
-2342 SVKPVPED
+2342 
-2350 EKPSDGVANGMVD
+2350 
-2363 RFLEDVEVENAI
+2363 
-2375 LVVGKPV
+2375 
-2382 PSVSSMAEHG
+2382 VSSMVDHQERDELPMPEYGPDFEWLSQHKPSEVELAG
-2392 ADIFPRIYDP
+2392 CKISRRYWRFPSPAPSEI
-2402 PEKTEEIP
+2402 EEEIP
-2410 MVKLPSSI
+2410 MLPIGDKLKEGISLVTNWIERPAPKAPSSV
-2418 TSGIS
+2418 IS
-2423 SVTSWLTS
+2423 EEH
-2431 PVRSEAS
+2431 PI
-2438 EQAPLV
+2438 V
-2444 PIEEASS
+2444 PIAEDSEE
-2451 EDESPPEQQSG
+2451 EIEIEPPEQRSG
-2462 STGLTPIGRAKRAF
+2462 STGLTPITKCKRAF
-2476 KKLEASVTSACKAL
+2476 QRLEKAVTSACRSMTSKPYKPL
-2490 VKGDSESEP
+2490 EEP
-2499 LRPKGDER
+2499 Q
-2507 AVHLAFENP
+2507 AATSFENP
-2516 SYVADDKES
+2516 SYEPDAGTPAIVSVDEA
-2525 TVPSED
+2525 VQ
-2531 PTGFTQP
+2531 GYATQILTTP
-2538 NLQVPSSDDEPD
+2538 DTDDETDVSGARVLPSD
-2550 PPPVPAPPEEVDY
+2550 VDY
-2563 SDMPPLEESDPEES
+2563 SDMPPLEGDDEVWS
-2577 WTTFSESS
+2577 TYSESS
-2585 RLRLMPETTPKPQRP
+2585 MRLSLMPGDTSTPKEQF
-2600 KRPKKTLLQKVPASV
+2600 KLEVPKKKKTVLQKVPASV
-2615 MSKIKWRHS
+2615 MSKLKWRHVS
-2624 SVGLQESEDG
+2624 KGLQESETD
-2634 SWETDE
+2634 SWETESE
-2640 EEEAHCTWSYVWNGV
+2640 EEEEKCTWSYVWNGV

-2660 QIGKLAAPVR
+2660 QIGKLATPVR

-2700 WRKGEVDKVLSNVRH
+2700 WRKGEVDKVLSTVRH
-2715 KAIVAASKLNEVEVG
+2715 KAIVAASKLNEVEIG
-2730 FAYAADLTPPRS
+2730 FAAAADLTPPRS
-2742 ATSCLSGLT
+2742 ATSCLSNLT
-2751 AAEVRGLSPKAYKL
+2751 AKEVKALSPKAYKL
-2765 CMEAYESIGDP
+2765 CMEAYNSIGDP

-2853 WWSKK
+2853 WWTKK

-2891 AKDVTKARIH
+2891 AKETTKAKIH
-2901 GLGSTLYTHSPMYNQ
+2901 ALGSTLYTHSPMYNQ

-2949 AYHAGLQDVQWL
+2949 AYHAGLGEVQWL

-2973 APTNAEDIS
+2973 SPTNSEDIQ

-2996 TQGDVVIPRYSL
+2996 TQGEAVIPRYSL

-3107 LPHLIEKLHGPG
+3107 LPYLIEKLHGPG

-3164 GAFAY
+3164 GAFAF

-3236 APVHGSGNFGNVGYA
+3236 TPIH
-3251 LALGAG
+3251 

>member
-28 ERGQRLPQKPTA
+28 EPRQRLPQKPSA
-40 ARHPRPKPVRQP
+40 AKHPRPKPVRQP

-157 FIICLLSLL
+157 FIICLLSLV
-166 PCSEAS
+166 PVSEAS
-172 QHWCPEAQRIT
+172 SHWCPEAQRIT
-183 NCCSQ
+183 NCCNR
-188 REISFCTRTMCW
+188 REISFCTRTLCW

-231 LWYHLDWVSGIV
+231 LWYHLDWVSGLV

-256 AAAVVVELAV
+256 AAAIIIELAV
-266 DTLQYHHDFVCNLTC
+266 DTFQYHHDFVCNLTC
-281 FLFVDPLDSTTW
+281 FLFVEPMDANTW

-299 TDLVWVRVIWN
+299 TDLAWVRVIWN
-310 IIEGAPGLLGDFVT
+310 IVEGAPGLLADFVT

-330 FLVLI
+330 FLVLV
-335 AYTIEGK
+335 AYTIEGR

-354 YAKASGC
+354 YARASGC
-361 TSDSVFIAQEPA
+361 AEDGHFIRQEPSTI
-373 EVCPTVNTFRGTA
+373 CPTVNTFRGTA
-386 LCFTPAPYIVREH
+386 LCFTPAPYIVKEH

-410 WSKCHTVRTVYHE
+410 WSKCHTVKTVRHE

-428 WNLYNPSAGFD
+428 WNLYDPSAGFD
-439 YRKFTELFLQALQL
+439 YRKFTELLGMALQL
-453 WAEQGYPNITSDV
+453 WAEQGYPNVTSDV
-466 KLISAD
+466 KLISSD
-472 SERSCYFPTR
+472 SEVSCYFPSR

-491 WKGNLSAGETWEDC
+491 WMGNLTAGETWEDC

-515 VVWSSLVNQSWHTW
+515 VVWSSLVNSSWPTW

-562 IKSFNYAYRPHNHHY
+562 VKSFNYAYRPWNHHY
-577 STGEAASGYLQFSA
+577 ATGEAASGYLQFSS
-591 DGAYQVM
+591 DGLYQVM

-623 RARYMTFL
+623 RARYVTFA
-631 VAAWLVYT
+631 VAAWLVYS
-639 AEGAVVD
+639 AEGAVVLG
-646 AFAGPALAAA
+646 FAGPALAAV
-656 CPPVAIAV
+656 CPPAIFAANYLYS
-664 RHLQYQGWSLVFL
+664 RGWSLV
-677 FLLPFFLELG
+677 LLMLIPIFLERG
-687 LLPYIFCAWLG
+687 LLPYVFCSLIG
-698 YSTFHSPALAAPHFG
+698 YYSFHSPALGSPLLG
-713 LPVSCSFYL
+713 IPCYYSFYA
-722 LVVGLLL
+722 LVTGLLL
-729 SVFPFAKRVRAGW
+729 SVFPFSKRVRAGW
-742 LWSVTYTRE
+742 LWSATYTRE

-758 TFCRVGRHYQTPL
+758 TFCRVGRQHQTPL
-771 CLISILLPDAA
+771 CLLSLLLPDAA
-782 LLCYFTIAFITG
+782 LLCYFTIAFLVG
-794 WIDILLSSI
+794 WIDLLLSAI

-813 AEAASLLLRVY
+813 AEAAAVLLRVY
-824 DLLGGSGLFVLKWL
+824 DLLGGTGLFVLKWL
-838 IRLFGRRGIWLYD
+838 IKALGRRGIWLYD

-870 FDPLMLEETEVRYV
+870 LDPLMLEETEVRYV
-884 KDAARKLACGDNVSG
+884 RDAARKLACGDNVAG

-918 HMDGWRLTRPFRV
+918 HMDGWRLSAPFRV
-931 DVSRHTSWFKTLSL
+931 DVSRHTSWFKTMSL
-945 ALTGRDTRQARG
+945 ALTGRDSRQARG
-957 QVAILGTGLKVSM
+957 QIAILGTGLKISM

-1070 SQGHAVGMLK
+1070 GQGHVLGMLK
-1080 SVCHVRSTCCKVNF
+1080 SVCHVRSTCNKVNF
-1094 VSVKESTAIRTVV
+1094 VSVKASTAIRTVV

-1130 TGTGKTTKIPMQYVR
+1130 TGTGKTTKIPMQYVH

-1165 YMLKEYGIAPS
+1165 YMLSEYGIAPS
-1176 IHTGESSRGTGT
+1176 IHTGESVRSTGT

-1215 ECHDINAPT
+1215 ECHDVNAPT

-1229 HVLQHAEAAGVK
+1229 HVLKNAEACGVK

-1261 TEVELGTSGQM
+1261 TEVELGSSGEF

-1278 LEIENYQKG
+1278 LELVNYQKG

-1305 FRSMGVNSVAFYRGV
+1305 FKSMGVHAVAFYRGV
-1320 AGSVIPD
+1320 PGSVIPE

-1348 SVTDCNLAVIID
+1348 SVTDCNLAVIQD
-1360 LDIDL
+1360 LDVDL

-1412 ESVIVE
+1412 ESVVLE
-1418 AFDMAY
+1418 AYDMAY
-1424 AWYRMQPGDA
+1424 AWYRMVPGDT
-1434 QSLLEIYGRTPGLP
+1434 QCLLEMYGRTPGLP

-1460 MENMKPNP
+1460 MDNMKPNP
-1468 GLLEKIKLSAENFAT
+1468 GLLEKIKLQAENFAT
-1483 LTAMQWELSEK
+1483 ITAMQWDLSERRK
-1494 RQAPLPGS
+1494 APLPGS

-1533 DPFIQGVSACLG
+1533 DPFIQGISACLG

-1553 GWGLLIAGGVTI
+1553 GWGMLLAGGVAI
-1565 GAAVL
+1565 GTAVL

-1579 VGGIHINQDYINTI
+1579 VGGIHVNQDYINSI
-1593 PSEVLFDL
+1593 PAEVLFDL
-1601 AGNEAEECGM
+1601 ENNEAEECGM
-1611 DLISVKEHFVPMIDK
+1611 DLASVKEHFVPMMDK

-1634 SATLSAYAKGGAEAA
+1634 SATLSAYAKGGVEAA
-1649 VKAAPDAA
+1649 VEAAPNTA
-1657 TYVQSTLLTY
+1657 THVQSVILAY
-1667 MTEILAGCSTFLGI
+1667 MSEIIAGCSTLLGI

-1707 VKCLLG
+1707 AKCLLG

-1719 AACLTHTKPVCAFVA
+1719 AATISHTKPVCAFVA
-1734 SGVIGAGL
+1734 AGVVGAGL
-1742 AELSLTSVFTSLFTG
+1742 SELSMTSLFVSLFTG

-1771 MDGRLPSLEDLLGLM
+1771 MEGKLPSLEDLLGLM

-1800 VAIVLKK
+1800 VAIILKK

-1840 LSQKIGKLIRDMTP
+1840 LAQKIGKLIRDMTP

-1870 TPCAGDGLLLSLTRS
+1870 TPCAGDGLLTTLIKA

-1890 AGLTEWLKS
+1890 SGLVEWIKS
-1899 HLPMPNFGMLS
+1899 HLPYPNFGMLS
-1910 CDTPYKGEW
+1910 CDVPYNGEW

-1924 IQTRCGCGKKVT
+1924 VQTRCGCGKRVT
-1936 FRVNGGYVT
+1936 FRVNGGLVT
-1945 KAAVPMTCWNYW
+1945 KAAVPFTCWSYW
-1957 MGGVPIN
+1957 KGGVPVN

-1974 APVKWMYA
+1974 APVKWRLGV
-1982 TVLTG
+1982 VLTG
-1987 WDDWYEVKRL
+1987 WNDWYEVKRL

-2010 IEIPTKI
+2010 IEIPVRV

-2027 RAAQHC
+2027 RVAQHC

-2040 RDFAKVNGFDITLPI
+2040 RDFAKVNGFDVTLPI
-2055 TLEKLAKLGAER
+2055 TLERLAKLLAEDMEAKR
-2067 VEQIR
+2067 LARIQAAQEKAKTDTYEHNPFELCADVLTGVVPAGISLDTKVPTISNRFKKAE
-2072 KEKLEALKPVET
+2072 EKLYERALCRLNPDYDRTKDKLIARRDEKGRPTAWQDLNTGKKVVLEPAGWADLVDEQEAVMNEIEQARDPKPDETPGVTERPEQSHQRPEPVATAQPQTSWADAADDQAAGTLQEFPPPPEPSKPKPSWADMVEEQ
-2084 KTSEDLTP
+2084 SLTP
-2092 QNKTKL
+2092 IETVSASVSRLLDDVGKHTL
-2098 RGMLTADSLD
+2098 EVPFTA
-2108 KCWETQR
+2108 
-2115 NSVRASEDHKSFLDA
+2115 A
-2130 TARHNPSNPP
+2130 
-2140 LEPYKKGCWCLP
+2140 
-2152 GFPCLEHKQDDRV
+2152 
-2165 IPTDEEWAEHKAQFD
+2165 
-2180 NKWQAAKEAQGVN
+2180 
-2193 TPLPSL
+2193 
-2199 DRVKALEPGASE
+2199 
-2211 EEVEDLRRKIAQGCQ
+2211 
-2226 KYGKDPEY
+2226 
-2234 TKAVDD
+2234 
-2240 HWEASK
+2240 
-2246 AAALPKPADPPKD
+2246 
-2259 DKKSEEPDWDTLHDR
+2259 
-2274 VSEKQKELAQ
+2274 
-2284 DPQKQKEA
+2284 
-2292 DDAFNAMFAASWE
+2292 
-2305 KAQQEL
+2305 
-2311 AKRGITPGDAR
+2311 
-2322 PAGSPLIR
+2322 
-2330 STPVVAPKQQTP
+2330 TPVQQVTP
-2342 SVKPVPED
+2342 QGE
-2350 EKPSDGVANGMVD
+2350 VD
-2363 RFLEDVEVENAI
+2363 I
-2375 LVVGKPV
+2375 P
-2382 PSVSSMAEHG
+2382 
-2392 ADIFPRIYDP
+2392 YTDP
-2402 PEKTEEIP
+2402 PESSSTIPTVPVGPLLRAGIAAVTSWVKAPSTTGCSEEIP
-2410 MVKLPSSI
+2410 LVDLEE
-2418 TSGIS
+2418 GEE
-2423 SVTSWLTS
+2423 SV
-2431 PVRSEAS
+2431 E
-2438 EQAPLV
+2438 
-2444 PIEEASS
+2444 
-2451 EDESPPEQQSG
+2451 PEGTGSG
-2462 STGLTPIGRAKRAF
+2462 STKDTPISKCKQAF
-2476 KKLEASVTSACKAL
+2476 KRLESAVSSACSAL
-2490 VKGDSESEP
+2490 ANPAK
-2499 LRPKGDER
+2499 PKKTPTPQ
-2507 AVHLAFENP
+2507 ATSFSNP
-2516 SYVADDKES
+2516 AYVPEVD
-2525 TVPSED
+2525 
-2531 PTGFTQP
+2531 
-2538 NLQVPSSDDEPD
+2538 
-2550 PPPVPAPPEEVDY
+2550 PVPTPSGPQAYQEQILMAADSDEDASFAGSKLTIDDGY
-2563 SDMPPLEESDPEES
+2563 SDMPPLEDWE
-2577 WTTFSESS
+2577 TMSEASAQAPLVS
-2585 RLRLMPETTPKPQRP
+2585 AKSTPKSKTRP
-2600 KRPKKTLLQKVPASV
+2600 PRKMTIPKIPPLSLRKLSWKPV
-2615 MSKIKWRHS
+2615 
-2624 SVGLQESEDG
+2624 SVGLEESESG
-2634 SWETDE
+2634 SWETEDE
-2640 EEEAHCTWSYVWNGV
+2640 AEEQCTWSYVWNGV

-2660 QIGKLAAPVR
+2660 QVGKLINPVR

-2700 WRKGEVDKVLSNVRH
+2700 WRKGEVDKVLTTVRH
-2715 KAIVAASKLNEVEVG
+2715 KAVIAASKLNEVEIG
-2730 FAYAADLTPPRS
+2730 FPAAADLTPPRS

-2751 AAEVRGLSPKAYKL
+2751 AKEVKGLSPKAHKL
-2765 CMEAYESIGDP
+2765 CMEAYNSIGDP

-2782 VTIMPKVEI
+2782 VTVMPKVEI
-2791 FVLTPEK
+2791 FVLTPQK

-2853 WWSKK
+2853 WWRKK
-2858 KRPMGFACDTVCFDS
+2858 KRPMGFACDTICFDS

-2879 VAFESQVYAAAA
+2879 VAFESSVYAAAA

-2949 AYHAGLQDVQWL
+2949 AYHAGLVDVQWL

-2973 APTNAEDIS
+2973 SPTNAEDIT

-3014 SSNVSRATDLGT
+3014 SSNVSMATDLGT

-3107 LPHLIEKLHGPG
+3107 LPYLIEKLHGPG

-3164 GAFAY
+3164 GAFAF

-3181 LPPEINESIFKS
+3181 LPPELNESIFKS

-3236 APVHGSGNFGNVGYA
+3236 APVH
-3251 LALGAG
+3251 